1 MAEDFQVKIQAD
13 LDTAQVDEKIEK
25 LVNKKRT
32 IKLDVDINGQNA
44 KSITDNIQKGLSKT
58 KLDTSNISKKIADSF
73 NISDKSVIS
82 KIQTQLNEMM
92 TSLSK
97 TWNGK
102 NFDFK
107 NASGFYSGMEQM
119 AKTVTENAR
128 IIKSATGVYDDFY
141 NYFNRKKIF
150 VSDDLKNAL
159 GTEQYKELLNNNIG
173 KIVRDATKGV
183 SIDSIWGEMSNLF
196 PEHFSENITNQ
207 VDQILYATNLLKK
220 ARADMDEVFTSSNMT
235 AQQKGEINNS
245 AYVEV
250 LEMSK
255 NLQNNLQKNIVEA
268 TEAAKTTIKIDV
280 QLDKEKIAADIR
292 NAIESAS
299 SGAGE
304 AIKLNLD
311 INEEQLLSN
320 LQSAIRKLT
329 TGDESVKVEI
339 DVDKS
344 DLQSKLNEACKEM
357 QIPVQFKIDA
367 DEIASQIKAAVDK
380 ITDIELDLK
389 VNTNNVKQAVDDA
402 VKDKITPEVDPSGI
416 TQLQEILRNVNSTGQ
431 QTQNIFQSMGSAFD
445 DAFRSTYGVANL
457 LQDAI
462 YKIGDAGRE
471 VIGTV
476 RELNDSLV
484 SLQMA
489 TGDDYDTVKNLMQQ
503 YNALGQELG
512 AITTDV
518 ASGAD
523 AWLRQG
529 KSLEQT
535 NTLLKDS
542 IVLSKVSGLDAE
554 ESTQYLTAAMNG
566 YNVAVDNVMGI
577 VDKVSKVDLESAT
590 DAGGLME
597 AMSRVSTM
605 ANTAG
610 VSMDKLLG
618 YMASVGEITQQS
630 MPTLGTAFK
639 SIFARMSD
647 IKAQNYEL
655 VDDNGTVELLSDVE
669 SSLKKVGIDLRKTVT
684 EYNSYADVL
693 DNLAAKWNTLNQV
706 QQNELAKAF
715 AGTRQQEVFRTLMEH
730 YDRAQKY
737 AEVAENSAGTAEKKF
752 QDNYLSS
759 LEAKTNALKASF
771 ESLSSSLVSDDM
783 YSWALY
789 GAKAVTD
796 FVEKTNILKGAIA
809 GLGTAGSLYAVKQL
823 VLGFGS
829 AIKEFS
835 NLGKAM
841 SILKSGT
848 GVTSNMSQ
856 LLTLTQ
862 GLSKSQTAL
871 VLSSTELNT
880 AQRTAILM
888 NRGLSAS
895 EAEAELSTM
904 GLSAAEGTATA
915 TTMSLGSAMKG
926 MVATLAANP
935 IFLLTTAVTVGV
947 AAWQSYNQS
956 VEESIQHTKDST
968 AELQERNQSLDDNI
982 QKVQEL
988 RDSLDSGTLTEQ
1000 EAYNTKS
1007 QLLDIQ
1013 SQLSDSYGE
1022 QADGIDLVNGKLD
1035 EQIEKMQQLK
1045 VENAKSWL
1053 NDSDNEKNYEKAKKK
1068 MTKDDYESF
1077 FGNTPTLSLLGNAPE
1092 KADYKDSDVYKD
1104 ALKRYQNSKTQIE
1117 EIQKAAEKAG
1127 LKQYTSTSTGQFQ
1140 LGFEN
1145 ETVTGADEKLNS
1157 FLSTVKELKRQFEDE
1172 GKNTDYFDNIISSA
1186 EDAESSYK
1194 DILDKHQ
1201 EVYQEYL
1208 KNSMLAEG
1216 YGNNKPATV
1225 YQQYADA
1232 VDKYNEALQSGDTSK
1247 VEAAKTALDGV
1258 KDSVDNIVSRDSGKK
1273 YKELFDEIA
1282 EGIDTASEKTY
1293 EFKERLS
1300 GRGTDKLNNTVLSK
1314 LKELKNYTD
1323 IDLKSINL
1331 DTSDVVAGKDALRMA
1346 VNEAMDLGIVSD
1358 DSAES
1363 VAKVVDLLT
1372 DMGMT
1377 ATVSMNQVDDS
1388 FSEVNTTIQQAQAN
1402 LETLKT
1408 IMSESVS
1415 GSGISADNVKAF
1427 KEMFGDDAARA
1438 LEKTADGYHIN
1449 REELAKLQAQQ
1460 SEMNKADYLSGLA
1473 DQQEA
1478 LRQIEE
1484 QIADAMVKGQDVSG
1498 LQAQREGILDNIS
1511 SLEDLAYQYQTA
1523 TSAYQQWQ
1531 DAMSG
1536 GEEGDMYDSIQG
1548 NMESIKD
1555 LYDKGLVGEN
1565 KFREFVDLMSNKD
1578 LTNASVDEIVTAYE
1592 ESYPKMERYFTEGQE
1607 GCQAFLQD
1615 ISNLNSE
1622 WAHMNEDGSWEINF
1636 GVGND
1641 QEIADALGIDVE
1653 AVQSVLRKLHD
1664 FGFDI
1669 DLDQP
1674 VKSLEQ
1680 LKTEAQSAKEALD
1693 GMGETSLDSINLDT
1707 DSFSEITDDID
1718 KVKEYIQQIN
1728 DADLEPEVRTERLEQ
1743 ANNILD
1749 YLVQKQHEAGQNNI
1763 VIDAD
1768 ASSVDQKI
1776 SDLKSQLEQFRN
1788 NDGTIPVNADTQD
1801 AVNSLQSLYAT
1812 KQNLENT
1819 PAILQVDTSQVDGA
1833 LGNAIGKLQEYQNA
1847 VEILNAQNTMK
1858 TQGIDI
1864 DTTDAQQKVQQLA
1877 GQLQN
1882 LDADTTAKLGL
1893 DDTDFQSKLSNIA
1906 THPIDVGIGV
1916 NLDPNAL
1923 ADVSTKI
1930 SGITPE
1936 LLVKAG
1942 VNEEAIVNYTPK
1954 DKDATVKY
1962 KVDHSAIDSYDPK
1975 DKNAT
1980 VTYSVVVSG
1989 LENLPG
1995 NKTRNLTYNIK
2006 TNGTVPRVNGT
2017 AHAIGT
2023 AHAAGTASRNW
2034 GLAHNEPHALVNEL
2048 KPEAIVRDGKA
2059 FILNGGDPTFA
2070 NLKKDDVV
2078 FNGDQTEQLLEHGYV
2093 TGSHAQLAGGGY
2105 SLGSAFSKGSGR
2117 FNVGSSGTKADSSTW
2132 EENQKKDKTGSKSS
2146 SGSSSSGSSKRSSG
2160 RSSGGSSSGSSG
2172 SSSTKEATEETF
2184 DWIEVFLKEM
2194 SRATEIAVDNINRA
2208 IGLAQKQTK
2217 AYDAISKVQQELTAN
2232 QQSANKYLQLAANV
2246 GLDPSYISKIQNG
2259 TLDVEKVT
2267 NEDLKKKIDEYK
2279 DYYSKYESA
2288 ADNVAKLEDKI
2299 TELAE
2304 KRLEI
2309 ITDTYDA
2316 IVDINDSIKSVA
2328 DSKISLND
2336 ALGVAIDNPDNY
2348 ANLNNSIKAQEDTYN
2363 QLTKKLSDYQKEV
2376 DSQLS
2381 SGYLKKGSEAYQA
2394 AMKNIQD
2401 FTAKIYDAS
2410 TSLLELRDKL
2420 DQIKIDTIQNV
2431 IDGIKR
2437 NSDITE
2443 KYISYLQSQNR
2454 DVPENL
2460 YTDRIDNNNAQV
2472 QQNLKQMEIYRKK
2485 QAVLD
2490 VNSKSYQDYAEK
2502 IQTLKENTLEL
2513 ITDNESLQDSIY
2525 ELRFKPLD
2533 DAIQKYS
2540 DLEDEL
2546 KSFRDLLNDD
2556 AFLDKQG
2563 RITEEGL
2570 AQVALLQQSIGTAKQ
2585 KIADYTT
2592 GLQKLKESYDNGVI
2606 SLTEYNDK
2614 SKDYREGIQGS
2625 IADVKSYQDSLV
2637 DLYKN
2642 AMSTEVD
2649 YLDKIISKQK
2659 NLLDQRKSAY
2669 EYEKKV
2675 TSQSN
2680 DINKLKAE
2688 IIALQGSNN
2697 LSDQS
2702 RLRKLQADL
2711 KSAESDL
2718 QDTKRDHAYD
2728 MQSQGFDKLSSDLQE
2743 TLDNTEYE
2751 ISHNADKQLEIINS
2765 MLDKA
2770 VSSYQEAYGK
2780 INSIIK
2786 NTGWV
2791 GSTDFNNTQSDLGT
2805 ETGAKNQNSNASQSQ
2820 SSANKNPSS
2829 TASGTKTDPINSNS
2843 KANSDLADQLVKPED
2858 TTNRKVAELK
2868 VSPTSTTLE
2877 EGKSTSITATIRP
2890 NDAANKTLAWK
2901 SSNESI
2907 ATVSNGTVKAKKP
2920 GSCTITATTT
2930 DGSGLSAK
2938 VSIKVN
2944 AKPKPPKPQ
2953 PKPQPAKTGGD
2964 GIPRVGDV
2972 VTFTGSYYN
2981 DSWGM
2986 APKGSRFSGQ
2996 PGAVVI
3002 DSYTA
3007 REYGGNGRTTGDFKI
3022 HIKSAHDPNYSDL
3035 GWVRLSQISS
3045 YEKGTDRIYGD
3056 QLVWTNENKDTK
3068 HHGVSELIYRKK
3080 DGAFLTPVQDGDSIL
3095 PADFVSNLAALSA
3108 IDPREFGMNV
3118 STTPNLVQTNIP
3130 QNISNVGNVTYHY
3143 DALLNIENVEGNL
3156 DKSAIPDI
3164 QKLLKQSCKYTCD
3177 TLADQYQKLG
3187 HKIIM

>member
-1 MAEDFQVKIQAD
+1 MQLKNLGD
-13 LDTAQVDEKIEK
+13 LFGSFGELNLLRNKYGKNSTFDTLSSTLQQSFNESFKVG
-25 LVNKKRT
+25 T
-32 IKLDVDINGQNA
+32 NGISEFSTEQ
-44 KSITDNIQKGLSKT
+44 IKT
-58 KLDTSNISKKIADSF
+58 KASVMGLNDALTKQALSLANDAGLYQKAAAGNLTFSKAIELNINNASDLVDALMSSNSEVLKKYKDNDIADMIANSGEKG
-73 NISDKSVIS
+73 SAAY
-82 KIQTQLNEMM
+82 NE
-92 TSLSK
+92 
-97 TWNGK
+97 
-102 NFDFK
+102 F
-107 NASGFYSGMEQM
+107 
-119 AKTVTENAR
+119 
-128 IIKSATGVYDDFY
+128 
-141 NYFNRKKIF
+141 
-150 VSDDLKNAL
+150 
-159 GTEQYKELLNNNIG
+159 
-173 KIVRDATKGV
+173 
-183 SIDSIWGEMSNLF
+183 
-196 PEHFSENITNQ
+196 
-207 VDQILYATNLLKK
+207 
-220 ARADMDEVFTSSNMT
+220 
-235 AQQKGEINNS
+235 
-245 AYVEV
+245 
-250 LEMSK
+250 
-255 NLQNNLQKNIVEA
+255 
-268 TEAAKTTIKIDV
+268 
-280 QLDKEKIAADIR
+280 
-292 NAIESAS
+292 
-299 SGAGE
+299 
-304 AIKLNLD
+304 
-311 INEEQLLSN
+311 
-320 LQSAIRKLT
+320 
-329 TGDESVKVEI
+329 
-339 DVDKS
+339 
-344 DLQSKLNEACKEM
+344 
-357 QIPVQFKIDA
+357 
-367 DEIASQIKAAVDK
+367 
-380 ITDIELDLK
+380 
-389 VNTNNVKQAVDDA
+389 
-402 VKDKITPEVDPSGI
+402 VKDLID
-416 TQLQEILRNVNSTGQ
+416 NN
-431 QTQNIFQSMGSAFD
+431 
-445 DAFRSTYGVANL
+445 
-457 LQDAI
+457 QD
-462 YKIGDAGRE
+462 
-471 VIGTV
+471 
-476 RELNDSLV
+476 
-484 SLQMA
+484 
-489 TGDDYDTVKNLMQQ
+489 
-503 YNALGQELG
+503 LG
-512 AITTDV
+512 
-518 ASGAD
+518 
-523 AWLRQG
+523 
-529 KSLEQT
+529 
-535 NTLLKDS
+535 DS
-542 IVLSKVSGLDAE
+542 IVELAPKVETTKSAFSGL
-554 ESTQYLTAAMNG
+554 SNYFKGL
-566 YNVAVDNVMGI
+566 
-577 VDKVSKVDLESAT
+577 LAT
-590 DAGGLME
+590 F
-597 AMSRVSTM
+597 T
-605 ANTAG
+605 
-610 VSMDKLLG
+610 
-618 YMASVGEITQQS
+618 
-630 MPTLGTAFK
+630 
-639 SIFARMSD
+639 
-647 IKAQNYEL
+647 
-655 VDDNGTVELLSDVE
+655 
-669 SSLKKVGIDLRKTVT
+669 
-684 EYNSYADVL
+684 
-693 DNLAAKWNTLNQV
+693 
-706 QQNELAKAF
+706 
-715 AGTRQQEVFRTLMEH
+715 
-730 YDRAQKY
+730 
-737 AEVAENSAGTAEKKF
+737 
-752 QDNYLSS
+752 
-759 LEAKTNALKASF
+759 
-771 ESLSSSLVSDDM
+771 
-783 YSWALY
+783 
-789 GAKAVTD
+789 
-796 FVEKTNILKGAIA
+796 
-809 GLGTAGSLYAVKQL
+809 
-823 VLGFGS
+823 
-829 AIKEFS
+829 
-835 NLGKAM
+835 
-841 SILKSGT
+841 
-848 GVTSNMSQ
+848 
-856 LLTLTQ
+856 
-862 GLSKSQTAL
+862 
-871 VLSSTELNT
+871 
-880 AQRTAILM
+880 
-888 NRGLSAS
+888 
-895 EAEAELSTM
+895 
-904 GLSAAEGTATA
+904 
-915 TTMSLGSAMKG
+915 
-926 MVATLAANP
+926 NP

-947 AAWQSYNQS
+947 AAWQGYNQS
-956 VEESIQHTKDST
+956 VQESIQHTKDSI
-968 AELQERNQSLDDNI
+968 AEIEERNKSIDDNI
-982 QKVQEL
+982 SKAQEL

-1077 FGNTPTLSLLGNAPE
+1077 FGNTPTLAMLGSEPQKSEYTN
-1092 KADYKDSDVYKD
+1092 SDVYKD

-1117 EIQKAAEKAG
+1117 EIQKAAKKAG

-1157 FLSTVKELKRQFEDE
+1157 FLATVKELKRQFEDE

-1247 VEAAKTALDGV
+1247 VEEAKTALDGV
-1258 KDSVDNIVSRDSGKK
+1258 KASVDNIVSRDSGKK

-1282 EGIDTASEKTY
+1282 DGIDTASEKTY

-1300 GRGTDKLNNTVLSK
+1300 GRGADKLNNTVLSK

-1377 ATVSMNQVDDS
+1377 ATVSMDQVDDS

-1415 GSGISADNVKAF
+1415 GAGISADNVKAF
-1427 KEMFGDDAARA
+1427 REMFGDDAERA

-1460 SEMNKADYLSGLA
+1460 SQMNRADYLSGLA

-1536 GEEGDMYDSIQG
+1536 GEEGNMYDSIQG

-1578 LTNASVDEIVTAYE
+1578 LTNASVDEIVAAYE

-1622 WAHMNEDGSWEINF
+1622 WAHMNEDGSWDINF

-1718 KVKEYIQQIN
+1718 KVKEYIQQVN

-1749 YLVQKQHEAGQNNI
+1749 YLVQKQYEAGQNNI

-1788 NDGTIPVNADTQD
+1788 EDGTIPVNADTQD

-1819 PAILQVDTSQVDGA
+1819 PAILQVDTSQIDGE

-1923 ADVSTKI
+1923 ADVSAKI

-1995 NKTRNLTYNIK
+1995 NKTRSLTYNIK

-2105 SLGSAFSKGSGR
+2105 SLGSAFSGGSGR

-2132 EENQKKDKTGSKSS
+2132 EDKKKQNNTSHNS
-2146 SGSSSSGSSKRSSG
+2146 
-2160 RSSGGSSSGSSG
+2160 SSGGSSRRNSGTSSGGSTRSSSGGNSGG
-2172 SSSTKEATEETF
+2172 SSSSSDAKSTTEEVVDFIKIMLSRLSRMTELATNA
-2184 DWIEVFLKEM
+2184 IE
-2194 SRATEIAVDNINRA
+2194 RAVGLANKQAAAADA
-2208 IGLAQKQTK
+2208 IGKATNEMVHNQRAADAYLAK
-2217 AYDAISKVQQELTAN
+2217 ANSISLSDAYKN
-2232 QQSANKYLQLAANV
+2232 Q
-2246 GLDPSYISKIQNG
+2246 IMNG
-2259 TLDVEKVT
+2259 SINIDTIID
-2267 NEDLKKKIDEYK
+2267 EDLKKKISDFQSY
-2279 DYYSKYESA
+2279 YESYLSA
-2288 ADNVAKLEDKI
+2288 RDNALKLEDKI

-2309 ITDTYDA
+2309 IEKEYDA
-2316 IVDINDSIKSVA
+2316 IVDINDAIKTVA
-2328 DSKISLND
+2328 DSKMSLND

-2363 QLTKKLSDYQKEV
+2363 QLTKKLSDYQKEME
-2376 DSQLS
+2376 SQLS
-2381 SGYLKKGSEAYQA
+2381 SGLMQKGSDSYNSAL
-2394 AMKNIQD
+2394 KNIQD
-2401 FTAKIYDAS
+2401 FTAKIYEAA
-2410 TSLLELRDKL
+2410 TSAIELKNKL
-2420 DQIKIDTIQNV
+2420 DQIKIDVIQYK
-2431 IDGIKR
+2431 IDEFQR
-2437 NSDITE
+2437 NSDRIDAYT
-2443 KYISYLQSQNR
+2443 SLRDAQNET
-2454 DVPENL
+2454 VSESMYQN
-2460 YTDRIDNNNAQV
+2460 RIDNNNGIIEQ
-2472 QQNLKQMEIYRKK
+2472 KQKQREIYLKN
-2485 QAVLD
+2485 QSYFD
-2490 VNSKSYQDYAEK
+2490 VNSKEYQSYADK
-2502 IQTLKENTLEL
+2502 IKELDTDTINLMK
-2513 ITDNESLQDSIY
+2513 DNEDLKDSIF
-2525 ELRFKPLD
+2525 ELRFKNLD

-2563 RITEEGL
+2563 RITEDGL
-2570 AQVALLQQSIGTAKQ
+2570 AQIALLQQSIGTAKQ

-2614 SKDYREGIQGS
+2614 SKDYREGIQSS

-2649 YLDKIISKQK
+2649 YLTSIVTKRQEALKAKADYYSYDKSISKK
-2659 NLLDQRKSAY
+2659 
-2669 EYEKKV
+2669 
-2675 TSQSN
+2675 SN
-2680 DINKLKAE
+2680 DINAIKAQ
-2688 IIALQGSNN
+2688 IMALEG
-2697 LSDQS
+2697 
-2702 RLRKLQADL
+2702 
-2711 KSAESDL
+2711 
-2718 QDTKRDHAYD
+2718 
-2728 MQSQGFDKLSSDLQE
+2728 
-2743 TLDNTEYE
+2743 
-2751 ISHNADKQLEIINS
+2751 
-2765 MLDKA
+2765 
-2770 VSSYQEAYGK
+2770 
-2780 INSIIK
+2780 
-2786 NTGWV
+2786 
-2791 GSTDFNNTQSDLGT
+2791 
-2805 ETGAKNQNSNASQSQ
+2805 
-2820 SSANKNPSS
+2820 
-2829 TASGTKTDPINSNS
+2829 
-2843 KANSDLADQLVKPED
+2843 VK
-2858 TTNRKVAELK
+2858 
-2868 VSPTSTTLE
+2868 
-2877 EGKSTSITATIRP
+2877 
-2890 NDAANKTLAWK
+2890 
-2901 SSNESI
+2901 
-2907 ATVSNGTVKAKKP
+2907 
-2920 GSCTITATTT
+2920 
-2930 DGSGLSAK
+2930 
-2938 VSIKVN
+2938 
-2944 AKPKPPKPQ
+2944 
-2953 PKPQPAKTGGD
+2953 
-2964 GIPRVGDV
+2964 
-2972 VTFTGSYYN
+2972 Y
-2981 DSWGM
+2981 
-2986 APKGSRFSGQ
+2986 
-2996 PGAVVI
+2996 
-3002 DSYTA
+3002 
-3007 REYGGNGRTTGDFKI
+3007 
-3022 HIKSAHDPNYSDL
+3022 
-3035 GWVRLSQISS
+3035 
-3045 YEKGTDRIYGD
+3045 
-3056 QLVWTNENKDTK
+3056 
-3068 HHGVSELIYRKK
+3068 
-3080 DGAFLTPVQDGDSIL
+3080 
-3095 PADFVSNLAALSA
+3095 
-3108 IDPREFGMNV
+3108 
-3118 STTPNLVQTNIP
+3118 
-3130 QNISNVGNVTYHY
+3130 
-3143 DALLNIENVEGNL
+3143 LLL
-3156 DKSAIPDI
+3156 
-3164 QKLLKQSCKYTCD
+3164 
-3177 TLADQYQKLG
+3177 
-3187 HKIIM
+3187 

>member
-1 MAEDFQVKIQAD
+1 MQ
-13 LDTAQVDEKIEK
+13 
-25 LVNKKRT
+25 
-32 IKLDVDINGQNA
+32 
-44 KSITDNIQKGLSKT
+44 
-58 KLDTSNISKKIADSF
+58 
-73 NISDKSVIS
+73 
-82 KIQTQLNEMM
+82 
-92 TSLSK
+92 
-97 TWNGK
+97 
-102 NFDFK
+102 
-107 NASGFYSGMEQM
+107 
-119 AKTVTENAR
+119 
-128 IIKSATGVYDDFY
+128 
-141 NYFNRKKIF
+141 
-150 VSDDLKNAL
+150 LKNL
-159 GTEQYKELLNNNIG
+159 GDLFGSFGEL
-173 KIVRDATKGV
+173 
-183 SIDSIWGEMSNLF
+183 
-196 PEHFSENITNQ
+196 
-207 VDQILYATNLLKK
+207 NLLKNKYGKNSTFDTLSSTLQQSFNESFKVGKNGISEFSTEQIKTK
-220 ARADMDEVFTSSNMT
+220 ASVMGLNDALTKQALSLAND
-235 AQQKGEINNS
+235 AGLYQKAAAGNLTFSKAIELNINNAS
-245 AYVEV
+245 DLVDAWMNSNSEV
-250 LEMSK
+250 LKKYQDSD
-255 NLQNNLQKNIVEA
+255 IVTKIVNSGEKGS
-268 TEAAKTTIKIDV
+268 AAY
-280 QLDKEKIAADIR
+280 
-292 NAIESAS
+292 
-299 SGAGE
+299 
-304 AIKLNLD
+304 
-311 INEEQLLSN
+311 NE
-320 LQSAIRKLT
+320 
-329 TGDESVKVEI
+329 
-339 DVDKS
+339 
-344 DLQSKLNEACKEM
+344 
-357 QIPVQFKIDA
+357 F
-367 DEIASQIKAAVDK
+367 
-380 ITDIELDLK
+380 
-389 VNTNNVKQAVDDA
+389 
-402 VKDKITPEVDPSGI
+402 VKDLIDK
-416 TQLQEILRNVNSTGQ
+416 N
-431 QTQNIFQSMGSAFD
+431 
-445 DAFRSTYGVANL
+445 
-457 LQDAI
+457 QD
-462 YKIGDAGRE
+462 
-471 VIGTV
+471 
-476 RELNDSLV
+476 
-484 SLQMA
+484 
-489 TGDDYDTVKNLMQQ
+489 
-503 YNALGQELG
+503 LG
-512 AITTDV
+512 
-518 ASGAD
+518 
-523 AWLRQG
+523 
-529 KSLEQT
+529 
-535 NTLLKDS
+535 DS
-542 IVLSKVSGLDAE
+542 IVELAPKVETTKSAFSGL
-554 ESTQYLTAAMNG
+554 SNYFKGL
-566 YNVAVDNVMGI
+566 
-577 VDKVSKVDLESAT
+577 LAT
-590 DAGGLME
+590 F
-597 AMSRVSTM
+597 T
-605 ANTAG
+605 
-610 VSMDKLLG
+610 
-618 YMASVGEITQQS
+618 
-630 MPTLGTAFK
+630 
-639 SIFARMSD
+639 
-647 IKAQNYEL
+647 
-655 VDDNGTVELLSDVE
+655 
-669 SSLKKVGIDLRKTVT
+669 
-684 EYNSYADVL
+684 
-693 DNLAAKWNTLNQV
+693 
-706 QQNELAKAF
+706 
-715 AGTRQQEVFRTLMEH
+715 
-730 YDRAQKY
+730 
-737 AEVAENSAGTAEKKF
+737 
-752 QDNYLSS
+752 
-759 LEAKTNALKASF
+759 
-771 ESLSSSLVSDDM
+771 
-783 YSWALY
+783 
-789 GAKAVTD
+789 
-796 FVEKTNILKGAIA
+796 
-809 GLGTAGSLYAVKQL
+809 
-823 VLGFGS
+823 
-829 AIKEFS
+829 
-835 NLGKAM
+835 
-841 SILKSGT
+841 
-848 GVTSNMSQ
+848 
-856 LLTLTQ
+856 
-862 GLSKSQTAL
+862 
-871 VLSSTELNT
+871 
-880 AQRTAILM
+880 
-888 NRGLSAS
+888 
-895 EAEAELSTM
+895 
-904 GLSAAEGTATA
+904 
-915 TTMSLGSAMKG
+915 
-926 MVATLAANP
+926 NP

-947 AAWQSYNQS
+947 AAWQGYNQS
-956 VEESIQHTKDST
+956 VQESIQHTKDSI
-968 AELQERNQSLDDNI
+968 AEIEERNKSIDDNI
-982 QKVQEL
+982 SKAQEL
-988 RDSLDSGTLTEQ
+988 RNSLDSGTLTEQ
-1000 EAYNTKS
+1000 EAYNAKS

-1117 EIQKAAEKAG
+1117 EIQKAAKKAG

-1157 FLSTVKELKRQFEDE
+1157 FLATVKELKRQFEDE

-1201 EVYQEYL
+1201 EIYQEYL

-1247 VEAAKTALDGV
+1247 VKEAKTALDGV
-1258 KDSVDNIVSRDSGKK
+1258 KDSVDNIVSTDSGKK

-1282 EGIDTASEKTY
+1282 DGIDTASEKTY

-1300 GRGTDKLNNTVLSK
+1300 GRGADKLNNTVLSK

-1377 ATVSMNQVDDS
+1377 ATVSMDQVDDS
-1388 FSEVNTTIQQAQAN
+1388 FSDVNTTIQQAQAN

-1415 GSGISADNVKAF
+1415 GAGISADNVKAF
-1427 KEMFGDDAARA
+1427 REMFGDDAERA

-1460 SEMNKADYLSGLA
+1460 SQMNRADYLSGLA

-1536 GEEGDMYDSIQG
+1536 GEEGNMYDSIQG

-1578 LTNASVDEIVTAYE
+1578 LTNASVDEIVAAYE

-1622 WAHMNEDGSWEINF
+1622 WAHMNEDGSWDINF

-1749 YLVQKQHEAGQNNI
+1749 YLVQKQQEAGQNNI

-1788 NDGTIPVNADTQD
+1788 EDGTIPVNADTQD

-1819 PAILQVDTSQVDGA
+1819 PAILQVDTSQVDGE

-1923 ADVSTKI
+1923 ADVSAKI

-1962 KVDHSAIDSYDPK
+1962 KVDHSAIDSYDPE

-1980 VTYSVVVSG
+1980 VTYGVVVSG

-1995 NKTRNLTYNIK
+1995 NKTRSLTYNIK

-2105 SLGSAFSKGSGR
+2105 SLGSAFSGGSGR

-2132 EENQKKDKTGSKSS
+2132 EDKKKQNNTSHNSS
-2146 SGSSSSGSSKRSSG
+2146 SGSSSSRNSGSSSGGSTRS
-2160 RSSGGSSSGSSG
+2160 SSGGSSGGSSG

-2194 SRATEIAVDNINRA
+2194 SRATEIAVDNIDRA

-2309 ITDTYDA
+2309 IEKEYDA
-2316 IVDINDSIKSVA
+2316 IVDINDKIKDVA

-2348 ANLNNSIKAQEDTYN
+2348 ASINKSIKAQEDTYN

-2381 SGYLKKGSEAYQA
+2381 SGYLKKGSEAYQS

-2649 YLDKIISKQK
+2649 YLTSIVTKRQEALKAKADYYSYDKSISKK
-2659 NLLDQRKSAY
+2659 
-2669 EYEKKV
+2669 
-2675 TSQSN
+2675 SN
-2680 DINKLKAE
+2680 DINAIKAQIMALESVNICRICLNAGISLELYMLQRMHE
-2688 IIALQGSNN
+2688 I
-2697 LSDQS
+2697 
-2702 RLRKLQADL
+2702 
-2711 KSAESDL
+2711 
-2718 QDTKRDHAYD
+2718 
-2728 MQSQGFDKLSSDLQE
+2728 
-2743 TLDNTEYE
+2743 
-2751 ISHNADKQLEIINS
+2751 KQN
-2765 MLDKA
+2765 
-2770 VSSYQEAYGK
+2770 
-2780 INSIIK
+2780 
-2786 NTGWV
+2786 
-2791 GSTDFNNTQSDLGT
+2791 
-2805 ETGAKNQNSNASQSQ
+2805 
-2820 SSANKNPSS
+2820 
-2829 TASGTKTDPINSNS
+2829 
-2843 KANSDLADQLVKPED
+2843 
-2858 TTNRKVAELK
+2858 
-2868 VSPTSTTLE
+2868 
-2877 EGKSTSITATIRP
+2877 
-2890 NDAANKTLAWK
+2890 
-2901 SSNESI
+2901 
-2907 ATVSNGTVKAKKP
+2907 
-2920 GSCTITATTT
+2920 
-2930 DGSGLSAK
+2930 
-2938 VSIKVN
+2938 VN
-2944 AKPKPPKPQ
+2944 A
-2953 PKPQPAKTGGD
+2953 
-2964 GIPRVGDV
+2964 
-2972 VTFTGSYYN
+2972 
-2981 DSWGM
+2981 
-2986 APKGSRFSGQ
+2986 
-2996 PGAVVI
+2996 
-3002 DSYTA
+3002 
-3007 REYGGNGRTTGDFKI
+3007 
-3022 HIKSAHDPNYSDL
+3022 
-3035 GWVRLSQISS
+3035 
-3045 YEKGTDRIYGD
+3045 
-3056 QLVWTNENKDTK
+3056 
-3068 HHGVSELIYRKK
+3068 
-3080 DGAFLTPVQDGDSIL
+3080 
-3095 PADFVSNLAALSA
+3095 
-3108 IDPREFGMNV
+3108 
-3118 STTPNLVQTNIP
+3118 
-3130 QNISNVGNVTYHY
+3130 
-3143 DALLNIENVEGNL
+3143 
-3156 DKSAIPDI
+3156 
-3164 QKLLKQSCKYTCD
+3164 
-3177 TLADQYQKLG
+3177 
-3187 HKIIM
+3187 

>member
-1 MAEDFQVKIQAD
+1 MQ
-13 LDTAQVDEKIEK
+13 
-25 LVNKKRT
+25 
-32 IKLDVDINGQNA
+32 
-44 KSITDNIQKGLSKT
+44 
-58 KLDTSNISKKIADSF
+58 
-73 NISDKSVIS
+73 
-82 KIQTQLNEMM
+82 
-92 TSLSK
+92 
-97 TWNGK
+97 
-102 NFDFK
+102 
-107 NASGFYSGMEQM
+107 
-119 AKTVTENAR
+119 
-128 IIKSATGVYDDFY
+128 
-141 NYFNRKKIF
+141 
-150 VSDDLKNAL
+150 LKNL
-159 GTEQYKELLNNNIG
+159 GDLFGSFGEL
-173 KIVRDATKGV
+173 
-183 SIDSIWGEMSNLF
+183 
-196 PEHFSENITNQ
+196 
-207 VDQILYATNLLKK
+207 NLLKNKYGKNSTFDTLSSTLQQSFNESFKVGKNGISEFSTEQIKTK
-220 ARADMDEVFTSSNMT
+220 ASVMGLNDALTKQALSLAND
-235 AQQKGEINNS
+235 AGLYQKAAAGNLTFSKAIELNINNAS
-245 AYVEV
+245 DLVDAWMNSNSEV
-250 LEMSK
+250 LKKYQDSD
-255 NLQNNLQKNIVEA
+255 IVTKIVNSGEKGS
-268 TEAAKTTIKIDV
+268 AAY
-280 QLDKEKIAADIR
+280 
-292 NAIESAS
+292 
-299 SGAGE
+299 
-304 AIKLNLD
+304 
-311 INEEQLLSN
+311 NE
-320 LQSAIRKLT
+320 
-329 TGDESVKVEI
+329 
-339 DVDKS
+339 
-344 DLQSKLNEACKEM
+344 
-357 QIPVQFKIDA
+357 F
-367 DEIASQIKAAVDK
+367 
-380 ITDIELDLK
+380 
-389 VNTNNVKQAVDDA
+389 
-402 VKDKITPEVDPSGI
+402 VKDLIDK
-416 TQLQEILRNVNSTGQ
+416 N
-431 QTQNIFQSMGSAFD
+431 
-445 DAFRSTYGVANL
+445 
-457 LQDAI
+457 QD
-462 YKIGDAGRE
+462 
-471 VIGTV
+471 
-476 RELNDSLV
+476 
-484 SLQMA
+484 
-489 TGDDYDTVKNLMQQ
+489 
-503 YNALGQELG
+503 LG
-512 AITTDV
+512 
-518 ASGAD
+518 
-523 AWLRQG
+523 
-529 KSLEQT
+529 
-535 NTLLKDS
+535 DS
-542 IVLSKVSGLDAE
+542 IVELAPKVETTKSAFSGL
-554 ESTQYLTAAMNG
+554 SNYFKGL
-566 YNVAVDNVMGI
+566 
-577 VDKVSKVDLESAT
+577 LAT
-590 DAGGLME
+590 F
-597 AMSRVSTM
+597 T
-605 ANTAG
+605 
-610 VSMDKLLG
+610 
-618 YMASVGEITQQS
+618 
-630 MPTLGTAFK
+630 
-639 SIFARMSD
+639 
-647 IKAQNYEL
+647 
-655 VDDNGTVELLSDVE
+655 
-669 SSLKKVGIDLRKTVT
+669 
-684 EYNSYADVL
+684 
-693 DNLAAKWNTLNQV
+693 
-706 QQNELAKAF
+706 
-715 AGTRQQEVFRTLMEH
+715 
-730 YDRAQKY
+730 
-737 AEVAENSAGTAEKKF
+737 
-752 QDNYLSS
+752 
-759 LEAKTNALKASF
+759 
-771 ESLSSSLVSDDM
+771 
-783 YSWALY
+783 
-789 GAKAVTD
+789 
-796 FVEKTNILKGAIA
+796 
-809 GLGTAGSLYAVKQL
+809 
-823 VLGFGS
+823 
-829 AIKEFS
+829 
-835 NLGKAM
+835 
-841 SILKSGT
+841 
-848 GVTSNMSQ
+848 
-856 LLTLTQ
+856 
-862 GLSKSQTAL
+862 
-871 VLSSTELNT
+871 
-880 AQRTAILM
+880 
-888 NRGLSAS
+888 
-895 EAEAELSTM
+895 
-904 GLSAAEGTATA
+904 
-915 TTMSLGSAMKG
+915 
-926 MVATLAANP
+926 NP

-947 AAWQSYNQS
+947 AAWQGYNQS
-956 VEESIQHTKDST
+956 VQESIQHTKDSI
-968 AELQERNQSLDDNI
+968 AEIEERNKSIDDNI
-982 QKVQEL
+982 SKAQEL
-988 RDSLDSGTLTEQ
+988 RNSLDSGTLTEQ
-1000 EAYNTKS
+1000 EAYNAKS

-1077 FGNTPTLSLLGNAPE
+1077 FGNTPTLSMLGSEPQKSEYTNS
-1092 KADYKDSDVYKD
+1092 DTYKEM
-1104 ALKRYQNSKTQIE
+1104 LKRYRNSKSQIE
-1117 EIQKAAEKAG
+1117 EIQKAAEQAG
-1127 LKQYTSTSTGQFQ
+1127 LKQYNGVATGQFQ

-1145 ETVTGADEKLNS
+1145 ETVTGADEKLNN
-1157 FLSTVKELKRQFEDE
+1157 FLATVKELKRQFEDE

-1201 EVYQEYL
+1201 EIYQEYL

-1247 VEAAKTALDGV
+1247 VKEAKTALDGV
-1258 KDSVDNIVSRDSGKK
+1258 KDSVDNIVSTDSGKK

-1282 EGIDTASEKTY
+1282 DGIDTASEKTY

-1300 GRGTDKLNNTVLSK
+1300 GRGADKLNNTVLSK

-1377 ATVSMNQVDDS
+1377 ATVSMDQVDDS

-1415 GSGISADNVKAF
+1415 GAGISADNVKAF
-1427 KEMFGDDAARA
+1427 REMFGDDAERA

-1460 SEMNKADYLSGLA
+1460 SQMNRADYLSGLA

-1536 GEEGDMYDSIQG
+1536 GEEGNMYDSIQG

-1578 LTNASVDEIVTAYE
+1578 LTNASVDEIVAAYE

-1622 WAHMNEDGSWEINF
+1622 WAHMNEDGSWDINF

-1718 KVKEYIQQIN
+1718 KVKEYIQQVN

-1749 YLVQKQHEAGQNNI
+1749 YLVQKQYEAGQNNI

-1788 NDGTIPVNADTQD
+1788 EDGTIPVNADTQD

-1819 PAILQVDTSQVDGA
+1819 PAILQVDTSQIDGE

-1923 ADVSTKI
+1923 ADVSAKI

-1995 NKTRNLTYNIK
+1995 NKTRSLTYNIK

-2105 SLGSAFSKGSGR
+2105 SLGSAFSGGSGR

-2132 EENQKKDKTGSKSS
+2132 EDKKKQNNTSHNS
-2146 SGSSSSGSSKRSSG
+2146 
-2160 RSSGGSSSGSSG
+2160 SSGGSSRRNSGTSSGGSTRSSSGGNSGG
-2172 SSSTKEATEETF
+2172 SSSSSDAKSTTEEVVDFIKIMLSRLSRMTELATNA
-2184 DWIEVFLKEM
+2184 IE
-2194 SRATEIAVDNINRA
+2194 RAVGLANKQAAAADA
-2208 IGLAQKQTK
+2208 IGKATNEMVHNQRAADAYLAK
-2217 AYDAISKVQQELTAN
+2217 ANSISLSDAYKN
-2232 QQSANKYLQLAANV
+2232 Q
-2246 GLDPSYISKIQNG
+2246 IMNG
-2259 TLDVEKVT
+2259 SINIDTIID
-2267 NEDLKKKIDEYK
+2267 EDLKKKISDFQSY
-2279 DYYSKYESA
+2279 YESYLSA
-2288 ADNVAKLEDKI
+2288 RDNALKLEDKI

-2309 ITDTYDA
+2309 IEKEYDA
-2316 IVDINDSIKSVA
+2316 IVDINDAIKTVA
-2328 DSKISLND
+2328 DSKMSLND

-2363 QLTKKLSDYQKEV
+2363 QLTKKLSDYQKEME
-2376 DSQLS
+2376 SQLS
-2381 SGYLKKGSEAYQA
+2381 SGLMQKGSDSYNSAL
-2394 AMKNIQD
+2394 KNIQD
-2401 FTAKIYDAS
+2401 FTAKIYEAA
-2410 TSLLELRDKL
+2410 TSAIELKNKL
-2420 DQIKIDTIQNV
+2420 DQIKIDVIQYK
-2431 IDGIKR
+2431 IDEFQR
-2437 NSDITE
+2437 NSDRIDAYT
-2443 KYISYLQSQNR
+2443 SLRDAQNET
-2454 DVPENL
+2454 VSESMYQN
-2460 YTDRIDNNNAQV
+2460 RIDNNNGIIEQ
-2472 QQNLKQMEIYRKK
+2472 KQKQREIYLKN
-2485 QAVLD
+2485 QSYFD
-2490 VNSKSYQDYAEK
+2490 VNSKEYQSYADK
-2502 IQTLKENTLEL
+2502 IKELDTDTINLMK
-2513 ITDNESLQDSIY
+2513 DNEDLKDSIF
-2525 ELRFKPLD
+2525 ELRFKNLD

-2563 RITEEGL
+2563 RITEDGL
-2570 AQVALLQQSIGTAKQ
+2570 AQIALLQQSIGTAKQ

-2614 SKDYREGIQGS
+2614 SKDYREGIQSS

-2649 YLDKIISKQK
+2649 YLTSIVTKRQEALKAKADYYSYDKSISKK
-2659 NLLDQRKSAY
+2659 
-2669 EYEKKV
+2669 
-2675 TSQSN
+2675 SN
-2680 DINKLKAE
+2680 DINAIKAQ
-2688 IIALQGSNN
+2688 IMALEG
-2697 LSDQS
+2697 
-2702 RLRKLQADL
+2702 
-2711 KSAESDL
+2711 
-2718 QDTKRDHAYD
+2718 
-2728 MQSQGFDKLSSDLQE
+2728 
-2743 TLDNTEYE
+2743 
-2751 ISHNADKQLEIINS
+2751 
-2765 MLDKA
+2765 
-2770 VSSYQEAYGK
+2770 
-2780 INSIIK
+2780 
-2786 NTGWV
+2786 
-2791 GSTDFNNTQSDLGT
+2791 
-2805 ETGAKNQNSNASQSQ
+2805 
-2820 SSANKNPSS
+2820 
-2829 TASGTKTDPINSNS
+2829 
-2843 KANSDLADQLVKPED
+2843 VK
-2858 TTNRKVAELK
+2858 
-2868 VSPTSTTLE
+2868 
-2877 EGKSTSITATIRP
+2877 
-2890 NDAANKTLAWK
+2890 
-2901 SSNESI
+2901 
-2907 ATVSNGTVKAKKP
+2907 
-2920 GSCTITATTT
+2920 
-2930 DGSGLSAK
+2930 
-2938 VSIKVN
+2938 
-2944 AKPKPPKPQ
+2944 
-2953 PKPQPAKTGGD
+2953 
-2964 GIPRVGDV
+2964 
-2972 VTFTGSYYN
+2972 Y
-2981 DSWGM
+2981 
-2986 APKGSRFSGQ
+2986 
-2996 PGAVVI
+2996 
-3002 DSYTA
+3002 
-3007 REYGGNGRTTGDFKI
+3007 
-3022 HIKSAHDPNYSDL
+3022 
-3035 GWVRLSQISS
+3035 
-3045 YEKGTDRIYGD
+3045 
-3056 QLVWTNENKDTK
+3056 
-3068 HHGVSELIYRKK
+3068 
-3080 DGAFLTPVQDGDSIL
+3080 
-3095 PADFVSNLAALSA
+3095 
-3108 IDPREFGMNV
+3108 
-3118 STTPNLVQTNIP
+3118 
-3130 QNISNVGNVTYHY
+3130 
-3143 DALLNIENVEGNL
+3143 LLL
-3156 DKSAIPDI
+3156 
-3164 QKLLKQSCKYTCD
+3164 
-3177 TLADQYQKLG
+3177 
-3187 HKIIM
+3187 

>member
-1 MAEDFQVKIQAD
+1 MQ
-13 LDTAQVDEKIEK
+13 
-25 LVNKKRT
+25 
-32 IKLDVDINGQNA
+32 
-44 KSITDNIQKGLSKT
+44 
-58 KLDTSNISKKIADSF
+58 
-73 NISDKSVIS
+73 
-82 KIQTQLNEMM
+82 
-92 TSLSK
+92 
-97 TWNGK
+97 
-102 NFDFK
+102 
-107 NASGFYSGMEQM
+107 
-119 AKTVTENAR
+119 
-128 IIKSATGVYDDFY
+128 
-141 NYFNRKKIF
+141 
-150 VSDDLKNAL
+150 LKNL
-159 GTEQYKELLNNNIG
+159 GDLFGSFGEL
-173 KIVRDATKGV
+173 
-183 SIDSIWGEMSNLF
+183 
-196 PEHFSENITNQ
+196 
-207 VDQILYATNLLKK
+207 NLLKNKYGKNSTFDTLSSILQQSFNESFKVGKNGISEFSTEQIKTK
-220 ARADMDEVFTSSNMT
+220 ASVMGLNDALTKQALSLAND
-235 AQQKGEINNS
+235 AGLYQKAAAGNLTFSKAIELNINNAS
-245 AYVEV
+245 DLVDAWMNSNSEV
-250 LEMSK
+250 LKKYQDSD
-255 NLQNNLQKNIVEA
+255 IVTKIVNSGEKGS
-268 TEAAKTTIKIDV
+268 AAY
-280 QLDKEKIAADIR
+280 
-292 NAIESAS
+292 
-299 SGAGE
+299 
-304 AIKLNLD
+304 
-311 INEEQLLSN
+311 NE
-320 LQSAIRKLT
+320 
-329 TGDESVKVEI
+329 
-339 DVDKS
+339 
-344 DLQSKLNEACKEM
+344 
-357 QIPVQFKIDA
+357 F
-367 DEIASQIKAAVDK
+367 
-380 ITDIELDLK
+380 
-389 VNTNNVKQAVDDA
+389 
-402 VKDKITPEVDPSGI
+402 VKDLIDK
-416 TQLQEILRNVNSTGQ
+416 N
-431 QTQNIFQSMGSAFD
+431 
-445 DAFRSTYGVANL
+445 
-457 LQDAI
+457 QD
-462 YKIGDAGRE
+462 
-471 VIGTV
+471 
-476 RELNDSLV
+476 
-484 SLQMA
+484 
-489 TGDDYDTVKNLMQQ
+489 
-503 YNALGQELG
+503 LG
-512 AITTDV
+512 
-518 ASGAD
+518 
-523 AWLRQG
+523 
-529 KSLEQT
+529 
-535 NTLLKDS
+535 DS
-542 IVLSKVSGLDAE
+542 IVELAPKVETTKSAFSGL
-554 ESTQYLTAAMNG
+554 SNYFKGL
-566 YNVAVDNVMGI
+566 
-577 VDKVSKVDLESAT
+577 LAT
-590 DAGGLME
+590 F
-597 AMSRVSTM
+597 T
-605 ANTAG
+605 
-610 VSMDKLLG
+610 
-618 YMASVGEITQQS
+618 
-630 MPTLGTAFK
+630 
-639 SIFARMSD
+639 
-647 IKAQNYEL
+647 
-655 VDDNGTVELLSDVE
+655 
-669 SSLKKVGIDLRKTVT
+669 
-684 EYNSYADVL
+684 
-693 DNLAAKWNTLNQV
+693 
-706 QQNELAKAF
+706 
-715 AGTRQQEVFRTLMEH
+715 
-730 YDRAQKY
+730 
-737 AEVAENSAGTAEKKF
+737 
-752 QDNYLSS
+752 
-759 LEAKTNALKASF
+759 
-771 ESLSSSLVSDDM
+771 
-783 YSWALY
+783 
-789 GAKAVTD
+789 
-796 FVEKTNILKGAIA
+796 
-809 GLGTAGSLYAVKQL
+809 
-823 VLGFGS
+823 
-829 AIKEFS
+829 
-835 NLGKAM
+835 
-841 SILKSGT
+841 
-848 GVTSNMSQ
+848 
-856 LLTLTQ
+856 
-862 GLSKSQTAL
+862 
-871 VLSSTELNT
+871 
-880 AQRTAILM
+880 
-888 NRGLSAS
+888 
-895 EAEAELSTM
+895 
-904 GLSAAEGTATA
+904 
-915 TTMSLGSAMKG
+915 
-926 MVATLAANP
+926 NP

-947 AAWQSYNQS
+947 AAWQGYNQS
-956 VEESIQHTKDST
+956 VQESIQHTKDSI
-968 AELQERNQSLDDNI
+968 AEIEERNKSIDDNI
-982 QKVQEL
+982 SKAQEL
-988 RDSLDSGTLTEQ
+988 RNSLDSGTLTEQ
-1000 EAYNTKS
+1000 EAYNAKS

-1077 FGNTPTLSLLGNAPE
+1077 FGNTPTLAMLGSEPQKSEYTN
-1092 KADYKDSDVYKD
+1092 SDVYKD
-1104 ALKRYQNSKTQIE
+1104 ALKRYRNSKSQIE
-1117 EIQKAAEKAG
+1117 EIQKAAEQAG
-1127 LKQYTSTSTGQFQ
+1127 LKQYNGVATGQFQ

-1145 ETVTGADEKLNS
+1145 ETVTGADEKLNN
-1157 FLSTVKELKRQFEDE
+1157 FLATVKELKRQFEDE

-1201 EVYQEYL
+1201 EIYQEYL

-1247 VEAAKTALDGV
+1247 VKEAKTALDGV
-1258 KDSVDNIVSRDSGKK
+1258 KDSVDNIVSTDSGKK

-1282 EGIDTASEKTY
+1282 DGIDTASEKTY

-1300 GRGTDKLNNTVLSK
+1300 GRGADKLNNTVLSK

-1377 ATVSMNQVDDS
+1377 ATVSMDQVDDS

-1415 GSGISADNVKAF
+1415 GAGISADNVKAF
-1427 KEMFGDDAARA
+1427 REMFGDDAERA

-1460 SEMNKADYLSGLA
+1460 SQMNRADYLSGLA

-1536 GEEGDMYDSIQG
+1536 GEEGNMYDSIQG

-1578 LTNASVDEIVTAYE
+1578 LTNASVDEIVAAYE

-1622 WAHMNEDGSWEINF
+1622 WAHMNEDGSWDINF

-1749 YLVQKQHEAGQNNI
+1749 YLVQKQQEAGQNNI

-1819 PAILQVDTSQVDGA
+1819 PAILQVDTSQVDGE

-2105 SLGSAFSKGSGR
+2105 SLGSAFSGGSGR

-2132 EENQKKDKTGSKSS
+2132 EDKKKQNNTSHNS
-2146 SGSSSSGSSKRSSG
+2146 
-2160 RSSGGSSSGSSG
+2160 SSGGSSRRNSGTSSGGSTRSSSGGNSGG
-2172 SSSTKEATEETF
+2172 SSSSSDAKSTTEEVVDFIKIMLSRLSRMTELATNA
-2184 DWIEVFLKEM
+2184 IE
-2194 SRATEIAVDNINRA
+2194 RAVGLANKQAAAADA
-2208 IGLAQKQTK
+2208 IGKATNEMVHNQRAADAYLAK
-2217 AYDAISKVQQELTAN
+2217 ANSISLSDAYKN
-2232 QQSANKYLQLAANV
+2232 Q
-2246 GLDPSYISKIQNG
+2246 IMNG
-2259 TLDVEKVT
+2259 SINIDTIID
-2267 NEDLKKKIDEYK
+2267 EDLKKKISDFQSY
-2279 DYYSKYESA
+2279 YESYLSA
-2288 ADNVAKLEDKI
+2288 RDNALKLEDKI

-2309 ITDTYDA
+2309 IEKEYDA
-2316 IVDINDSIKSVA
+2316 IVDINDAIKTVA
-2328 DSKISLND
+2328 DSKMSLND

-2363 QLTKKLSDYQKEV
+2363 QLTKKLSDYQKEME
-2376 DSQLS
+2376 SQLS
-2381 SGYLKKGSEAYQA
+2381 SGLMQKGSDSYNSAL
-2394 AMKNIQD
+2394 KNIQD
-2401 FTAKIYDAS
+2401 FTAKIYEAA
-2410 TSLLELRDKL
+2410 TSAIELKNKL
-2420 DQIKIDTIQNV
+2420 DQIKIDVIQYK
-2431 IDGIKR
+2431 IDEFQR
-2437 NSDITE
+2437 NSDRIDAYT
-2443 KYISYLQSQNR
+2443 SLRDAQNET
-2454 DVPENL
+2454 VSESMYQN
-2460 YTDRIDNNNAQV
+2460 RIDNNNGIIEQ
-2472 QQNLKQMEIYRKK
+2472 KQKQREIYLKN
-2485 QAVLD
+2485 QSYFD
-2490 VNSKSYQDYAEK
+2490 VNSKEYQSYADK
-2502 IQTLKENTLEL
+2502 IKELDTDTINLMK
-2513 ITDNESLQDSIY
+2513 DNEDLKDSIF
-2525 ELRFKPLD
+2525 ELRFKNLD

-2563 RITEEGL
+2563 RITEDGL
-2570 AQVALLQQSIGTAKQ
+2570 AQIALLQQSIGTAKQ

-2614 SKDYREGIQGS
+2614 SKDYREGIQSS

-2649 YLDKIISKQK
+2649 YLTSIVTKRQEALKAKADYYSYDKSISKK
-2659 NLLDQRKSAY
+2659 
-2669 EYEKKV
+2669 
-2675 TSQSN
+2675 SN
-2680 DINKLKAE
+2680 DINAIKAQ
-2688 IIALQGSNN
+2688 IMALEG
-2697 LSDQS
+2697 
-2702 RLRKLQADL
+2702 
-2711 KSAESDL
+2711 
-2718 QDTKRDHAYD
+2718 
-2728 MQSQGFDKLSSDLQE
+2728 
-2743 TLDNTEYE
+2743 
-2751 ISHNADKQLEIINS
+2751 
-2765 MLDKA
+2765 
-2770 VSSYQEAYGK
+2770 
-2780 INSIIK
+2780 
-2786 NTGWV
+2786 
-2791 GSTDFNNTQSDLGT
+2791 
-2805 ETGAKNQNSNASQSQ
+2805 
-2820 SSANKNPSS
+2820 
-2829 TASGTKTDPINSNS
+2829 
-2843 KANSDLADQLVKPED
+2843 VK
-2858 TTNRKVAELK
+2858 
-2868 VSPTSTTLE
+2868 
-2877 EGKSTSITATIRP
+2877 
-2890 NDAANKTLAWK
+2890 
-2901 SSNESI
+2901 
-2907 ATVSNGTVKAKKP
+2907 
-2920 GSCTITATTT
+2920 
-2930 DGSGLSAK
+2930 
-2938 VSIKVN
+2938 
-2944 AKPKPPKPQ
+2944 
-2953 PKPQPAKTGGD
+2953 
-2964 GIPRVGDV
+2964 
-2972 VTFTGSYYN
+2972 Y
-2981 DSWGM
+2981 
-2986 APKGSRFSGQ
+2986 
-2996 PGAVVI
+2996 
-3002 DSYTA
+3002 
-3007 REYGGNGRTTGDFKI
+3007 
-3022 HIKSAHDPNYSDL
+3022 
-3035 GWVRLSQISS
+3035 
-3045 YEKGTDRIYGD
+3045 
-3056 QLVWTNENKDTK
+3056 
-3068 HHGVSELIYRKK
+3068 
-3080 DGAFLTPVQDGDSIL
+3080 
-3095 PADFVSNLAALSA
+3095 
-3108 IDPREFGMNV
+3108 
-3118 STTPNLVQTNIP
+3118 
-3130 QNISNVGNVTYHY
+3130 
-3143 DALLNIENVEGNL
+3143 LLL
-3156 DKSAIPDI
+3156 
-3164 QKLLKQSCKYTCD
+3164 
-3177 TLADQYQKLG
+3177 
-3187 HKIIM
+3187 

>member
-1 MAEDFQVKIQAD
+1 MQLKNLGDLFGSFGELNLLRNKYGKNSTFDTLSSTLQQSFNESFKVGKNGISEFSTEQIKTKASVMGLNDALTKQALSLANDAD
-13 LDTAQVDEKIEK
+13 LYQKAAAGNLTFSKAIELNINNASD
-25 LVNKKRT
+25 LVNA
-32 IKLDVDINGQNA
+32 LM
-44 KSITDNIQKGLSKT
+44 S
-58 KLDTSNISKKIADSF
+58 SN
-73 NISDKSVIS
+73 
-82 KIQTQLNEMM
+82 
-92 TSLSK
+92 
-97 TWNGK
+97 
-102 NFDFK
+102 
-107 NASGFYSGMEQM
+107 
-119 AKTVTENAR
+119 
-128 IIKSATGVYDDFY
+128 
-141 NYFNRKKIF
+141 
-150 VSDDLKNAL
+150 
-159 GTEQYKELLNNNIG
+159 
-173 KIVRDATKGV
+173 
-183 SIDSIWGEMSNLF
+183 
-196 PEHFSENITNQ
+196 SE
-207 VDQILYATNLLKK
+207 VLKK
-220 ARADMDEVFTSSNMT
+220 YQD
-235 AQQKGEINNS
+235 NNV
-245 AYVEV
+245 A
-250 LEMSK
+250 
-255 NLQNNLQKNIVEA
+255 
-268 TEAAKTTIKIDV
+268 
-280 QLDKEKIAADIR
+280 
-292 NAIESAS
+292 NAIANSGEKGSA
-299 SGAGE
+299 AY
-304 AIKLNLD
+304 
-311 INEEQLLSN
+311 NE
-320 LQSAIRKLT
+320 
-329 TGDESVKVEI
+329 
-339 DVDKS
+339 
-344 DLQSKLNEACKEM
+344 
-357 QIPVQFKIDA
+357 F
-367 DEIASQIKAAVDK
+367 
-380 ITDIELDLK
+380 
-389 VNTNNVKQAVDDA
+389 
-402 VKDKITPEVDPSGI
+402 VKDFIDK
-416 TQLQEILRNVNSTGQ
+416 N
-431 QTQNIFQSMGSAFD
+431 
-445 DAFRSTYGVANL
+445 
-457 LQDAI
+457 QD
-462 YKIGDAGRE
+462 
-471 VIGTV
+471 
-476 RELNDSLV
+476 
-484 SLQMA
+484 
-489 TGDDYDTVKNLMQQ
+489 
-503 YNALGQELG
+503 LG
-512 AITTDV
+512 
-518 ASGAD
+518 
-523 AWLRQG
+523 
-529 KSLEQT
+529 
-535 NTLLKDS
+535 DS
-542 IVLSKVSGLDAE
+542 IVELAPKVETTKSAFSGL
-554 ESTQYLTAAMNG
+554 SNYF
-566 YNVAVDNVMGI
+566 
-577 VDKVSKVDLESAT
+577 K
-590 DAGGLME
+590 GL
-597 AMSRVSTM
+597 
-605 ANTAG
+605 
-610 VSMDKLLG
+610 
-618 YMASVGEITQQS
+618 
-630 MPTLGTAFK
+630 
-639 SIFARMSD
+639 
-647 IKAQNYEL
+647 
-655 VDDNGTVELLSDVE
+655 
-669 SSLKKVGIDLRKTVT
+669 
-684 EYNSYADVL
+684 
-693 DNLAAKWNTLNQV
+693 
-706 QQNELAKAF
+706 
-715 AGTRQQEVFRTLMEH
+715 
-730 YDRAQKY
+730 
-737 AEVAENSAGTAEKKF
+737 
-752 QDNYLSS
+752 
-759 LEAKTNALKASF
+759 
-771 ESLSSSLVSDDM
+771 
-783 YSWALY
+783 
-789 GAKAVTD
+789 
-796 FVEKTNILKGAIA
+796 
-809 GLGTAGSLYAVKQL
+809 
-823 VLGFGS
+823 
-829 AIKEFS
+829 
-835 NLGKAM
+835 
-841 SILKSGT
+841 
-848 GVTSNMSQ
+848 
-856 LLTLTQ
+856 
-862 GLSKSQTAL
+862 
-871 VLSSTELNT
+871 
-880 AQRTAILM
+880 
-888 NRGLSAS
+888 
-895 EAEAELSTM
+895 
-904 GLSAAEGTATA
+904 
-915 TTMSLGSAMKG
+915 
-926 MVATLAANP
+926 VATFTNP

-947 AAWQSYNQS
+947 AAWQGYNQS
-956 VEESIQHTKDST
+956 VQESIQHTKDSI
-968 AELQERNQSLDDNI
+968 AEIEERNKSIDDNI
-982 QKVQEL
+982 SKAQEL

-1053 NDSDNEKNYEKAKKK
+1053 NDSDNEKNYEKANKA

-1077 FGNTPTLSLLGNAPE
+1077 FGNTPTLDMLGSEPQKSEYTNS
-1092 KADYKDSDVYKD
+1092 DTYKEM
-1104 ALKRYQNSKTQIE
+1104 LKRYRNSKSQIE

-1127 LKQYTSTSTGQFQ
+1127 LKQYNGVATGQFQ

-1157 FLSTVKELKRQFEDE
+1157 FLATVKELKRQFEDE

-1258 KDSVDNIVSRDSGKK
+1258 KDSVDNIVSTDSGKK

-1282 EGIDTASEKTY
+1282 DGIDTASEKTY

-1300 GRGTDKLNNTVLSK
+1300 GRGADKLNNTVLSK

-1536 GEEGDMYDSIQG
+1536 GEEGNMYDSIQG

-1578 LTNASVDEIVTAYE
+1578 LTNASVDEIVAAYE

-1622 WAHMNEDGSWEINF
+1622 WAHMNEDGSWDINF

-1718 KVKEYIQQIN
+1718 KVKEYIQQVN

-1749 YLVQKQHEAGQNNI
+1749 YLVQKQYEAGQNNI

-1788 NDGTIPVNADTQD
+1788 EDGTIPVNADTQD

-1819 PAILQVDTSQVDGA
+1819 PAILQVDTSQIDGE

-1923 ADVSTKI
+1923 ADVSAKI

-1995 NKTRNLTYNIK
+1995 NKTRSLTYNIK

-2105 SLGSAFSKGSGR
+2105 SLGSAFSGGSGR

-2132 EENQKKDKTGSKSS
+2132 EDKKKQNNTSHNS
-2146 SGSSSSGSSKRSSG
+2146 
-2160 RSSGGSSSGSSG
+2160 SSGGSSRRNSGTSSGGSTRSSSGGNSGG
-2172 SSSTKEATEETF
+2172 SSSSSDAKSTTEEVVDFIKIMLSRLSRMTELATNA
-2184 DWIEVFLKEM
+2184 IE
-2194 SRATEIAVDNINRA
+2194 RAVGLANKQAAAADA
-2208 IGLAQKQTK
+2208 IGKATNEMVHNQRAADAYLAK
-2217 AYDAISKVQQELTAN
+2217 ANSISLSDAYKN
-2232 QQSANKYLQLAANV
+2232 Q
-2246 GLDPSYISKIQNG
+2246 IMNG
-2259 TLDVEKVT
+2259 SINIDTIID
-2267 NEDLKKKIDEYK
+2267 EDLKKKISDFQSY
-2279 DYYSKYESA
+2279 YESYLSA
-2288 ADNVAKLEDKI
+2288 RDNALKLEDKI

-2309 ITDTYDA
+2309 IEKEYDA
-2316 IVDINDSIKSVA
+2316 IVDINDAIKTVA
-2328 DSKISLND
+2328 DSKMSLND

-2363 QLTKKLSDYQKEV
+2363 QLTKKLSDYQKEME
-2376 DSQLS
+2376 SQLS
-2381 SGYLKKGSEAYQA
+2381 SGLMQKGSDSYNSAL
-2394 AMKNIQD
+2394 KNIQD
-2401 FTAKIYDAS
+2401 FTAKIYEAA
-2410 TSLLELRDKL
+2410 TSAIELKNKL
-2420 DQIKIDTIQNV
+2420 DQIKIDVIQYK
-2431 IDGIKR
+2431 IDEFQR
-2437 NSDITE
+2437 NSDRIDAYT
-2443 KYISYLQSQNR
+2443 SLRDAQNET
-2454 DVPENL
+2454 VSESMYQN
-2460 YTDRIDNNNAQV
+2460 RIDNNNGIIEQ
-2472 QQNLKQMEIYRKK
+2472 KQKQREIYLKN
-2485 QAVLD
+2485 QSYFD
-2490 VNSKSYQDYAEK
+2490 VNSKEYQSYADK
-2502 IQTLKENTLEL
+2502 IKELDTDTINLMK
-2513 ITDNESLQDSIY
+2513 DNEDLKDSIF
-2525 ELRFKPLD
+2525 ELRFKNLD

-2563 RITEEGL
+2563 RITEDGL
-2570 AQVALLQQSIGTAKQ
+2570 AQIALLQQSIGTAKQ

-2649 YLDKIISKQK
+2649 YLDKIISKRKEAMTQQK
-2659 NLLDQRKSAY
+2659 DM
-2669 EYEKKV
+2669 
-2675 TSQSN
+2675 
-2680 DINKLKAE
+2680 
-2688 IIALQGSNN
+2688 
-2697 LSDQS
+2697 
-2702 RLRKLQADL
+2702 
-2711 KSAESDL
+2711 
-2718 QDTKRDHAYD
+2718 YD
-2728 MQSQGFDKLSSDLQE
+2728 YSK
-2743 TLDNTEYE
+2743 
-2751 ISHNADKQLEIINS
+2751 
-2765 MLDKA
+2765 
-2770 VSSYQEAYGK
+2770 K
-2780 INSIIK
+2780 INSQ
-2786 NTGWV
+2786 
-2791 GSTDFNNTQSDLGT
+2791 NN
-2805 ETGAKNQNSNASQSQ
+2805 N
-2820 SSANKNPSS
+2820 
-2829 TASGTKTDPINSNS
+2829 INSL
-2843 KANSDLADQLVKPED
+2843 KAQIMALESVNICRICLNAGISL
-2858 TTNRKVAELK
+2858 ELYM
-2868 VSPTSTTLE
+2868 LQRMHE
-2877 EGKSTSITATIRP
+2877 
-2890 NDAANKTLAWK
+2890 
-2901 SSNESI
+2901 
-2907 ATVSNGTVKAKKP
+2907 
-2920 GSCTITATTT
+2920 
-2930 DGSGLSAK
+2930 
-2938 VSIKVN
+2938 IKQNVN
-2944 AKPKPPKPQ
+2944 A
-2953 PKPQPAKTGGD
+2953 
-2964 GIPRVGDV
+2964 
-2972 VTFTGSYYN
+2972 
-2981 DSWGM
+2981 
-2986 APKGSRFSGQ
+2986 
-2996 PGAVVI
+2996 
-3002 DSYTA
+3002 
-3007 REYGGNGRTTGDFKI
+3007 
-3022 HIKSAHDPNYSDL
+3022 
-3035 GWVRLSQISS
+3035 
-3045 YEKGTDRIYGD
+3045 
-3056 QLVWTNENKDTK
+3056 
-3068 HHGVSELIYRKK
+3068 
-3080 DGAFLTPVQDGDSIL
+3080 
-3095 PADFVSNLAALSA
+3095 
-3108 IDPREFGMNV
+3108 
-3118 STTPNLVQTNIP
+3118 
-3130 QNISNVGNVTYHY
+3130 
-3143 DALLNIENVEGNL
+3143 
-3156 DKSAIPDI
+3156 
-3164 QKLLKQSCKYTCD
+3164 
-3177 TLADQYQKLG
+3177 
-3187 HKIIM
+3187 

>member
-1 MAEDFQVKIQAD
+1 MQLKNLGD
-13 LDTAQVDEKIEK
+13 LFGSFGELNLLRNKYGKNSTFDTLSSTLQQSFNESFKVG
-25 LVNKKRT
+25 T
-32 IKLDVDINGQNA
+32 NGISEFSTEQ
-44 KSITDNIQKGLSKT
+44 IKT
-58 KLDTSNISKKIADSF
+58 KASVMGLNDALTKQALSLANDAGLYQKAAAGNLTFSKAIELNINNASDLVDALMSSNSEVLKKYKDNDIADMIANSGE
-73 NISDKSVIS
+73 KG
-82 KIQTQLNEMM
+82 TAAYNE
-92 TSLSK
+92 
-97 TWNGK
+97 
-102 NFDFK
+102 F
-107 NASGFYSGMEQM
+107 
-119 AKTVTENAR
+119 
-128 IIKSATGVYDDFY
+128 
-141 NYFNRKKIF
+141 
-150 VSDDLKNAL
+150 
-159 GTEQYKELLNNNIG
+159 
-173 KIVRDATKGV
+173 
-183 SIDSIWGEMSNLF
+183 
-196 PEHFSENITNQ
+196 
-207 VDQILYATNLLKK
+207 
-220 ARADMDEVFTSSNMT
+220 
-235 AQQKGEINNS
+235 
-245 AYVEV
+245 
-250 LEMSK
+250 
-255 NLQNNLQKNIVEA
+255 
-268 TEAAKTTIKIDV
+268 
-280 QLDKEKIAADIR
+280 
-292 NAIESAS
+292 
-299 SGAGE
+299 
-304 AIKLNLD
+304 
-311 INEEQLLSN
+311 
-320 LQSAIRKLT
+320 
-329 TGDESVKVEI
+329 
-339 DVDKS
+339 
-344 DLQSKLNEACKEM
+344 
-357 QIPVQFKIDA
+357 
-367 DEIASQIKAAVDK
+367 
-380 ITDIELDLK
+380 
-389 VNTNNVKQAVDDA
+389 
-402 VKDKITPEVDPSGI
+402 VKDLID
-416 TQLQEILRNVNSTGQ
+416 NN
-431 QTQNIFQSMGSAFD
+431 
-445 DAFRSTYGVANL
+445 
-457 LQDAI
+457 QD
-462 YKIGDAGRE
+462 
-471 VIGTV
+471 
-476 RELNDSLV
+476 
-484 SLQMA
+484 
-489 TGDDYDTVKNLMQQ
+489 
-503 YNALGQELG
+503 LG
-512 AITTDV
+512 
-518 ASGAD
+518 
-523 AWLRQG
+523 
-529 KSLEQT
+529 
-535 NTLLKDS
+535 DS
-542 IVLSKVSGLDAE
+542 IVELAPKVETTKSAFSGL
-554 ESTQYLTAAMNG
+554 SNYFKGL
-566 YNVAVDNVMGI
+566 
-577 VDKVSKVDLESAT
+577 LAT
-590 DAGGLME
+590 F
-597 AMSRVSTM
+597 T
-605 ANTAG
+605 
-610 VSMDKLLG
+610 
-618 YMASVGEITQQS
+618 
-630 MPTLGTAFK
+630 
-639 SIFARMSD
+639 
-647 IKAQNYEL
+647 
-655 VDDNGTVELLSDVE
+655 
-669 SSLKKVGIDLRKTVT
+669 
-684 EYNSYADVL
+684 
-693 DNLAAKWNTLNQV
+693 
-706 QQNELAKAF
+706 
-715 AGTRQQEVFRTLMEH
+715 
-730 YDRAQKY
+730 
-737 AEVAENSAGTAEKKF
+737 
-752 QDNYLSS
+752 
-759 LEAKTNALKASF
+759 
-771 ESLSSSLVSDDM
+771 
-783 YSWALY
+783 
-789 GAKAVTD
+789 
-796 FVEKTNILKGAIA
+796 
-809 GLGTAGSLYAVKQL
+809 
-823 VLGFGS
+823 
-829 AIKEFS
+829 
-835 NLGKAM
+835 
-841 SILKSGT
+841 
-848 GVTSNMSQ
+848 
-856 LLTLTQ
+856 
-862 GLSKSQTAL
+862 
-871 VLSSTELNT
+871 
-880 AQRTAILM
+880 
-888 NRGLSAS
+888 
-895 EAEAELSTM
+895 
-904 GLSAAEGTATA
+904 
-915 TTMSLGSAMKG
+915 
-926 MVATLAANP
+926 NP

-947 AAWQSYNQS
+947 AAWQGYNQS
-956 VEESIQHTKDST
+956 VQESIQHTKDSI
-968 AELQERNQSLDDNI
+968 AEIEERNKSIDDNI
-982 QKVQEL
+982 SKAQEL
-988 RDSLDSGTLTEQ
+988 RDSLDSSTLTEQ

-1077 FGNTPTLSLLGNAPE
+1077 FGNTPTLAMLGSEPQKSEYTNS
-1092 KADYKDSDVYKD
+1092 DTYKEM
-1104 ALKRYQNSKTQIE
+1104 LKRYQNSKSQIE

-1127 LKQYTSTSTGQFQ
+1127 LKQYNGVATGQFQ

-1145 ETVTGADEKLNS
+1145 ETVTGADEKLNN
-1157 FLSTVKELKRQFEDE
+1157 FLVTVKELKRQFQDE

-1201 EVYQEYL
+1201 EIYQEYL

-1247 VEAAKTALDGV
+1247 VEEAKTALDGV
-1258 KDSVDNIVSRDSGKK
+1258 KASVDNIVSTDSGKK

-1282 EGIDTASEKTY
+1282 DGIDTASEKTY

-1300 GRGTDKLNNTVLSK
+1300 GRGADKLNNTVLSK

-1377 ATVSMNQVDDS
+1377 ATVSMDQVDDS

-1415 GSGISADNVKAF
+1415 GAGISADNVKAF
-1427 KEMFGDDAARA
+1427 REMFGDDAERA

-1460 SEMNKADYLSGLA
+1460 SQMNRADYLSGLA

-1536 GEEGDMYDSIQG
+1536 GEEGNMYDSIQG

-1615 ISNLNSE
+1615 ISNLNAE

-1693 GMGETSLDSINLDT
+1693 GMGETSFDSINLDT

-1995 NKTRNLTYNIK
+1995 NKTRSLTYNIK

-2034 GLAHNEPHALVNEL
+2034 GLSHDESHALVNEL

-2078 FNGDQTEQLLEHGYV
+2078 FNGDQTEQLLEHGYI

-2172 SSSTKEATEETF
+2172 SSSTKEVTEETF

-2288 ADNVAKLEDKI
+2288 TDNVAKLEDKI

-2381 SGYLKKGSEAYQA
+2381 SGYLKKGSEAYQS

-2563 RITEEGL
+2563 RITEDGL

-2675 TSQSN
+2675 ASQSN

-2743 TLDNTEYE
+2743 TFDNTEYE

-2791 GSTDFNNTQSDLGT
+2791 GSTDFNTAQSDLST
-2805 ETGAKNQNSNASQSQ
+2805 ETGVKNQNSNASQSQ

-2843 KANSDLADQLVKPED
+2843 KVNSDLADQLVKPED
-2858 TTNRKVAELK
+2858 TTNRKVSELK

-2986 APKGSRFSGQ
+2986 SPKGSRFSGQ

-3035 GWVRLSQISS
+3035 GWVRLSQISG
-3045 YEKGTDRIYGD
+3045 YEKGTDRIHGD

-3080 DGAFLTPVQDGDSIL
+3080 DGAVLTPVQDGDSIL

-3130 QNISNVGNVTYHY
+3130 QNISNVGNVTVKNHY
-3143 DALLNIENVEGNL
+3143 DSLLTVEGNVDRDAL
-3156 DKSAIPDI
+3156 PGLQKILEKS
-3164 QKLLKQSCKYTCD
+3164 YTY
-3177 TLADQYQKLG
+3177 TTKKLADEYGRLG

>member
-1 MAEDFQVKIQAD
+1 MQLKNLGD
-13 LDTAQVDEKIEK
+13 LFGSFGELNLLRNKYGKNSTFDTLSSTLQQSFNESFKVG
-25 LVNKKRT
+25 T
-32 IKLDVDINGQNA
+32 NGISEFSTEQ
-44 KSITDNIQKGLSKT
+44 IKT
-58 KLDTSNISKKIADSF
+58 KASVMGLNDALTKQALSLANDAGLYQKAAAGNLTFSKAIELNINNASDLVDALMSSNSEVLKKYKDNDIADMIANSGEKG
-73 NISDKSVIS
+73 SAAY
-82 KIQTQLNEMM
+82 NE
-92 TSLSK
+92 
-97 TWNGK
+97 
-102 NFDFK
+102 F
-107 NASGFYSGMEQM
+107 
-119 AKTVTENAR
+119 
-128 IIKSATGVYDDFY
+128 
-141 NYFNRKKIF
+141 
-150 VSDDLKNAL
+150 
-159 GTEQYKELLNNNIG
+159 
-173 KIVRDATKGV
+173 
-183 SIDSIWGEMSNLF
+183 
-196 PEHFSENITNQ
+196 
-207 VDQILYATNLLKK
+207 
-220 ARADMDEVFTSSNMT
+220 
-235 AQQKGEINNS
+235 
-245 AYVEV
+245 
-250 LEMSK
+250 
-255 NLQNNLQKNIVEA
+255 
-268 TEAAKTTIKIDV
+268 
-280 QLDKEKIAADIR
+280 
-292 NAIESAS
+292 
-299 SGAGE
+299 
-304 AIKLNLD
+304 
-311 INEEQLLSN
+311 
-320 LQSAIRKLT
+320 
-329 TGDESVKVEI
+329 
-339 DVDKS
+339 
-344 DLQSKLNEACKEM
+344 
-357 QIPVQFKIDA
+357 
-367 DEIASQIKAAVDK
+367 
-380 ITDIELDLK
+380 
-389 VNTNNVKQAVDDA
+389 
-402 VKDKITPEVDPSGI
+402 VKDLID
-416 TQLQEILRNVNSTGQ
+416 NN
-431 QTQNIFQSMGSAFD
+431 
-445 DAFRSTYGVANL
+445 
-457 LQDAI
+457 QD
-462 YKIGDAGRE
+462 
-471 VIGTV
+471 
-476 RELNDSLV
+476 
-484 SLQMA
+484 
-489 TGDDYDTVKNLMQQ
+489 
-503 YNALGQELG
+503 LG
-512 AITTDV
+512 
-518 ASGAD
+518 
-523 AWLRQG
+523 
-529 KSLEQT
+529 
-535 NTLLKDS
+535 DS
-542 IVLSKVSGLDAE
+542 IVELAPKVETTKSAFSGL
-554 ESTQYLTAAMNG
+554 SNYFKGL
-566 YNVAVDNVMGI
+566 
-577 VDKVSKVDLESAT
+577 LAT
-590 DAGGLME
+590 F
-597 AMSRVSTM
+597 T
-605 ANTAG
+605 
-610 VSMDKLLG
+610 
-618 YMASVGEITQQS
+618 
-630 MPTLGTAFK
+630 
-639 SIFARMSD
+639 
-647 IKAQNYEL
+647 
-655 VDDNGTVELLSDVE
+655 
-669 SSLKKVGIDLRKTVT
+669 
-684 EYNSYADVL
+684 
-693 DNLAAKWNTLNQV
+693 
-706 QQNELAKAF
+706 
-715 AGTRQQEVFRTLMEH
+715 
-730 YDRAQKY
+730 
-737 AEVAENSAGTAEKKF
+737 
-752 QDNYLSS
+752 
-759 LEAKTNALKASF
+759 
-771 ESLSSSLVSDDM
+771 
-783 YSWALY
+783 
-789 GAKAVTD
+789 
-796 FVEKTNILKGAIA
+796 
-809 GLGTAGSLYAVKQL
+809 
-823 VLGFGS
+823 
-829 AIKEFS
+829 
-835 NLGKAM
+835 
-841 SILKSGT
+841 
-848 GVTSNMSQ
+848 
-856 LLTLTQ
+856 
-862 GLSKSQTAL
+862 
-871 VLSSTELNT
+871 
-880 AQRTAILM
+880 
-888 NRGLSAS
+888 
-895 EAEAELSTM
+895 
-904 GLSAAEGTATA
+904 
-915 TTMSLGSAMKG
+915 
-926 MVATLAANP
+926 NP

-947 AAWQSYNQS
+947 AAWQGYNQS
-956 VEESIQHTKDST
+956 VQESIQHTKDSI
-968 AELQERNQSLDDNI
+968 AEIEERNKSIDDNI
-982 QKVQEL
+982 SKAQEL

-1077 FGNTPTLSLLGNAPE
+1077 FGNTPTLSMLGSEPQKSEYTNS
-1092 KADYKDSDVYKD
+1092 DTYKEM
-1104 ALKRYQNSKTQIE
+1104 LKRYRNSKSQIE
-1117 EIQKAAEKAG
+1117 EIQKAAEQAG
-1127 LKQYTSTSTGQFQ
+1127 LKQYNGVATGQFQ

-1145 ETVTGADEKLNS
+1145 ETVTGADEKLNN
-1157 FLSTVKELKRQFEDE
+1157 FLATVKELKRQFEDE

-1201 EVYQEYL
+1201 EIYQEYL
-1208 KNSMLAEG
+1208 KNSMLVEG

-1247 VEAAKTALDGV
+1247 VKEAKTALDGV
-1258 KDSVDNIVSRDSGKK
+1258 KDSVDNIVSTDSGKK

-1282 EGIDTASEKTY
+1282 DGIDTASEKTY

-1300 GRGTDKLNNTVLSK
+1300 GRGADKLNNTVLSK

-1377 ATVSMNQVDDS
+1377 ATVSMDQVDDS

-1415 GSGISADNVKAF
+1415 GAGISADNVKAF
-1427 KEMFGDDAARA
+1427 REMFGDDAERA

-1460 SEMNKADYLSGLA
+1460 SQMNRADYLSGLA

-1536 GEEGDMYDSIQG
+1536 GEEGNMYDSIQG

-1578 LTNASVDEIVTAYE
+1578 LTNASVDEIVAAYE
-1592 ESYPKMERYFTEGQE
+1592 ESYPKMDRYFTEGQE

-1622 WAHMNEDGSWEINF
+1622 WAHMNEDGSWDINF

-1749 YLVQKQHEAGQNNI
+1749 YLVQKQQEAGHTDI
-1763 VIDAD
+1763 IIDAD

-1776 SDLKSQLEQFRN
+1776 SELKSQLEQFRN
-1788 NDGTIPVNADTQD
+1788 DDGTIPVNADTQD

-1812 KQNLENT
+1812 KENLENT
-1819 PAILQVDTSQVDGA
+1819 PAILQVDTSQVDGE

-1995 NKTRNLTYNIK
+1995 NKTRSLTYNIK

-2105 SLGSAFSKGSGR
+2105 SLGSAFSGGSGR

-2132 EENQKKDKTGSKSS
+2132 EDKKKQNNTSHNSS
-2146 SGSSSSGSSKRSSG
+2146 SGSSSRRNSGSSSGGSTRS
-2160 RSSGGSSSGSSG
+2160 SSGGSSGGSSG
-2172 SSSTKEATEETF
+2172 SSSSSSDAKSTTEEVVDFIKIMLSRLSRMTELAT
-2184 DWIEVFLKEM
+2184 DAIE
-2194 SRATEIAVDNINRA
+2194 RAVGLANKQAAAADA
-2208 IGLAQKQTK
+2208 IGKATNEMVHNQRAADAYLAK
-2217 AYDAISKVQQELTAN
+2217 ANSISLSDAYKN
-2232 QQSANKYLQLAANV
+2232 Q
-2246 GLDPSYISKIQNG
+2246 IMNG
-2259 TLDVEKVT
+2259 SINIDTITD
-2267 NEDLKKKIDEYK
+2267 EDLKKKISDFQSY
-2279 DYYSKYESA
+2279 YESYLSA
-2288 ADNVAKLEDKI
+2288 RDNALKLEDKI

-2309 ITDTYDA
+2309 IEKEYDA
-2316 IVDINDSIKSVA
+2316 IVDINDKIKDVA
-2328 DSKISLND
+2328 NSKISLND

-2381 SGYLKKGSEAYQA
+2381 GGYLKKGSEAYQT

-2649 YLDKIISKQK
+2649 YLDKIISKRKEALTQQK
-2659 NLLDQRKSAY
+2659 DM
-2669 EYEKKV
+2669 
-2675 TSQSN
+2675 
-2680 DINKLKAE
+2680 
-2688 IIALQGSNN
+2688 
-2697 LSDQS
+2697 
-2702 RLRKLQADL
+2702 
-2711 KSAESDL
+2711 
-2718 QDTKRDHAYD
+2718 YD
-2728 MQSQGFDKLSSDLQE
+2728 YSK
-2743 TLDNTEYE
+2743 
-2751 ISHNADKQLEIINS
+2751 
-2765 MLDKA
+2765 
-2770 VSSYQEAYGK
+2770 K
-2780 INSIIK
+2780 INSQ
-2786 NTGWV
+2786 
-2791 GSTDFNNTQSDLGT
+2791 NN
-2805 ETGAKNQNSNASQSQ
+2805 N
-2820 SSANKNPSS
+2820 
-2829 TASGTKTDPINSNS
+2829 INSL
-2843 KANSDLADQLVKPED
+2843 KAQIMALESVNICRICLNAGISL
-2858 TTNRKVAELK
+2858 ELYM
-2868 VSPTSTTLE
+2868 LQRMHE
-2877 EGKSTSITATIRP
+2877 
-2890 NDAANKTLAWK
+2890 
-2901 SSNESI
+2901 
-2907 ATVSNGTVKAKKP
+2907 
-2920 GSCTITATTT
+2920 
-2930 DGSGLSAK
+2930 
-2938 VSIKVN
+2938 IKQNVN
-2944 AKPKPPKPQ
+2944 A
-2953 PKPQPAKTGGD
+2953 
-2964 GIPRVGDV
+2964 
-2972 VTFTGSYYN
+2972 
-2981 DSWGM
+2981 
-2986 APKGSRFSGQ
+2986 
-2996 PGAVVI
+2996 
-3002 DSYTA
+3002 
-3007 REYGGNGRTTGDFKI
+3007 
-3022 HIKSAHDPNYSDL
+3022 
-3035 GWVRLSQISS
+3035 
-3045 YEKGTDRIYGD
+3045 
-3056 QLVWTNENKDTK
+3056 
-3068 HHGVSELIYRKK
+3068 
-3080 DGAFLTPVQDGDSIL
+3080 
-3095 PADFVSNLAALSA
+3095 
-3108 IDPREFGMNV
+3108 
-3118 STTPNLVQTNIP
+3118 
-3130 QNISNVGNVTYHY
+3130 
-3143 DALLNIENVEGNL
+3143 
-3156 DKSAIPDI
+3156 
-3164 QKLLKQSCKYTCD
+3164 
-3177 TLADQYQKLG
+3177 
-3187 HKIIM
+3187 

>member
-1 MAEDFQVKIQAD
+1 MQLKNLGDLFGSFGELNLLRNKYGKNSTFDTLSSTLQQSFNESFKVGKNGISEFSTEQIKTKASVMGLNDALTKQALSLANDAD
-13 LDTAQVDEKIEK
+13 LYQKAAAGNLTFSKAIELNINNASD
-25 LVNKKRT
+25 LVNA
-32 IKLDVDINGQNA
+32 LM
-44 KSITDNIQKGLSKT
+44 S
-58 KLDTSNISKKIADSF
+58 SN
-73 NISDKSVIS
+73 
-82 KIQTQLNEMM
+82 
-92 TSLSK
+92 
-97 TWNGK
+97 
-102 NFDFK
+102 
-107 NASGFYSGMEQM
+107 
-119 AKTVTENAR
+119 
-128 IIKSATGVYDDFY
+128 
-141 NYFNRKKIF
+141 
-150 VSDDLKNAL
+150 
-159 GTEQYKELLNNNIG
+159 
-173 KIVRDATKGV
+173 
-183 SIDSIWGEMSNLF
+183 
-196 PEHFSENITNQ
+196 SE
-207 VDQILYATNLLKK
+207 VLKK
-220 ARADMDEVFTSSNMT
+220 YQD
-235 AQQKGEINNS
+235 NNV
-245 AYVEV
+245 A
-250 LEMSK
+250 
-255 NLQNNLQKNIVEA
+255 
-268 TEAAKTTIKIDV
+268 
-280 QLDKEKIAADIR
+280 
-292 NAIESAS
+292 NAIANSGEKGSA
-299 SGAGE
+299 AY
-304 AIKLNLD
+304 
-311 INEEQLLSN
+311 NE
-320 LQSAIRKLT
+320 
-329 TGDESVKVEI
+329 
-339 DVDKS
+339 
-344 DLQSKLNEACKEM
+344 
-357 QIPVQFKIDA
+357 F
-367 DEIASQIKAAVDK
+367 
-380 ITDIELDLK
+380 
-389 VNTNNVKQAVDDA
+389 
-402 VKDKITPEVDPSGI
+402 VKDFIDK
-416 TQLQEILRNVNSTGQ
+416 N
-431 QTQNIFQSMGSAFD
+431 
-445 DAFRSTYGVANL
+445 
-457 LQDAI
+457 QD
-462 YKIGDAGRE
+462 
-471 VIGTV
+471 
-476 RELNDSLV
+476 
-484 SLQMA
+484 
-489 TGDDYDTVKNLMQQ
+489 
-503 YNALGQELG
+503 LG
-512 AITTDV
+512 
-518 ASGAD
+518 
-523 AWLRQG
+523 
-529 KSLEQT
+529 
-535 NTLLKDS
+535 DS
-542 IVLSKVSGLDAE
+542 IVELAPKVETTKSAFSGL
-554 ESTQYLTAAMNG
+554 SNYF
-566 YNVAVDNVMGI
+566 
-577 VDKVSKVDLESAT
+577 K
-590 DAGGLME
+590 GL
-597 AMSRVSTM
+597 
-605 ANTAG
+605 
-610 VSMDKLLG
+610 
-618 YMASVGEITQQS
+618 
-630 MPTLGTAFK
+630 
-639 SIFARMSD
+639 
-647 IKAQNYEL
+647 
-655 VDDNGTVELLSDVE
+655 
-669 SSLKKVGIDLRKTVT
+669 
-684 EYNSYADVL
+684 
-693 DNLAAKWNTLNQV
+693 
-706 QQNELAKAF
+706 
-715 AGTRQQEVFRTLMEH
+715 
-730 YDRAQKY
+730 
-737 AEVAENSAGTAEKKF
+737 
-752 QDNYLSS
+752 
-759 LEAKTNALKASF
+759 
-771 ESLSSSLVSDDM
+771 
-783 YSWALY
+783 
-789 GAKAVTD
+789 
-796 FVEKTNILKGAIA
+796 
-809 GLGTAGSLYAVKQL
+809 
-823 VLGFGS
+823 
-829 AIKEFS
+829 
-835 NLGKAM
+835 
-841 SILKSGT
+841 
-848 GVTSNMSQ
+848 
-856 LLTLTQ
+856 
-862 GLSKSQTAL
+862 
-871 VLSSTELNT
+871 
-880 AQRTAILM
+880 
-888 NRGLSAS
+888 
-895 EAEAELSTM
+895 
-904 GLSAAEGTATA
+904 
-915 TTMSLGSAMKG
+915 
-926 MVATLAANP
+926 VATFTNP

-947 AAWQSYNQS
+947 AAWQGYNQS
-956 VEESIQHTKDST
+956 VQESIQHTKDSI
-968 AELQERNQSLDDNI
+968 AEIEERNKSIDDNI
-982 QKVQEL
+982 SKAQEL

-1092 KADYKDSDVYKD
+1092 KADYTNSDVYKD

-1127 LKQYTSTSTGQFQ
+1127 LKQYTSTSTGQFK

-1157 FLSTVKELKRQFEDE
+1157 FLATVKELKRQFEDE

-1232 VDKYNEALQSGDTSK
+1232 VDKYNEAMQSGDTSK

-1258 KDSVDNIVSRDSGKK
+1258 KDSVDNIVSTDSGKK

-1282 EGIDTASEKTY
+1282 DGIDTASEKTY

-1300 GRGTDKLNNTVLSK
+1300 GRGADKLNNTVFSK

-1358 DSAES
+1358 DSADS

-1377 ATVSMNQVDDS
+1377 ATVSMDQVSNS
-1388 FSEVNTTIQQAQAN
+1388 FEEVNTTIQQAQAN

-1415 GSGISADNVKAF
+1415 GAGISTDNVKAF

-1478 LRQIEE
+1478 LRQVEE

-1536 GEEGDMYDSIQG
+1536 GEEGNMYDSIQG

-1578 LTNASVDEIVTAYE
+1578 LTNASVDEIVAAYE

-1622 WAHMNEDGSWEINF
+1622 WAHMNEDGSWDINF

-1718 KVKEYIQQIN
+1718 KVKEYIQQVN

-1749 YLVQKQHEAGQNNI
+1749 YLVQKQQEAGQNNI

-1788 NDGTIPVNADTQD
+1788 DDGTIPVNADTQD

-1819 PAILQVDTSQVDGA
+1819 PAILQVDTSQVDGE

-1923 ADVSTKI
+1923 ADVSAKI

-1962 KVDHSAIDSYDPK
+1962 KVDHSAIDSYDPE

-1980 VTYSVVVSG
+1980 VTYGVVVSG

-1995 NKTRNLTYNIK
+1995 NKTRSLTYNIK
-2006 TNGTVPRVNGT
+2006 TNGTAPKVNGT

-2105 SLGSAFSKGSGR
+2105 SLGSAFSGGSGR
-2117 FNVGSSGTKADSSTW
+2117 FNVGSSGTKADSSAW
-2132 EENQKKDKTGSKSS
+2132 EDKKKQNNTSPNSS
-2146 SGSSSSGSSKRSSG
+2146 SGSSSSRNSGSSSGGSTRS
-2160 RSSGGSSSGSSG
+2160 SSGGSSGGSSG

-2194 SRATEIAVDNINRA
+2194 SRATEIAVDNIDRA

-2246 GLDPSYISKIQNG
+2246 GLDPSYISKTQNG

-2309 ITDTYDA
+2309 IEKEYDA
-2316 IVDINDSIKSVA
+2316 IVDINDKIKDVA
-2328 DSKISLND
+2328 DSKMSLND

-2348 ANLNNSIKAQEDTYN
+2348 ANINKSIKAQEDTYN
-2363 QLTKKLSDYQKEV
+2363 QLTKKLSDYQKEME
-2376 DSQLS
+2376 SQLS
-2381 SGYLKKGSEAYQA
+2381 SGYLKKGSEAYQS

-2563 RITEEGL
+2563 RITEDGL

-2649 YLDKIISKQK
+2649 YLDKIISKRKEAMTQQK
-2659 NLLDQRKSAY
+2659 DM
-2669 EYEKKV
+2669 
-2675 TSQSN
+2675 
-2680 DINKLKAE
+2680 
-2688 IIALQGSNN
+2688 
-2697 LSDQS
+2697 
-2702 RLRKLQADL
+2702 
-2711 KSAESDL
+2711 
-2718 QDTKRDHAYD
+2718 YD
-2728 MQSQGFDKLSSDLQE
+2728 YSK
-2743 TLDNTEYE
+2743 
-2751 ISHNADKQLEIINS
+2751 
-2765 MLDKA
+2765 
-2770 VSSYQEAYGK
+2770 K
-2780 INSIIK
+2780 INSQ
-2786 NTGWV
+2786 
-2791 GSTDFNNTQSDLGT
+2791 NN
-2805 ETGAKNQNSNASQSQ
+2805 N
-2820 SSANKNPSS
+2820 
-2829 TASGTKTDPINSNS
+2829 INSL
-2843 KANSDLADQLVKPED
+2843 KAQIMALESVNICRICLNAGISL
-2858 TTNRKVAELK
+2858 ELYM
-2868 VSPTSTTLE
+2868 LQRMHE
-2877 EGKSTSITATIRP
+2877 
-2890 NDAANKTLAWK
+2890 
-2901 SSNESI
+2901 
-2907 ATVSNGTVKAKKP
+2907 
-2920 GSCTITATTT
+2920 
-2930 DGSGLSAK
+2930 
-2938 VSIKVN
+2938 IKQNVN
-2944 AKPKPPKPQ
+2944 A
-2953 PKPQPAKTGGD
+2953 
-2964 GIPRVGDV
+2964 
-2972 VTFTGSYYN
+2972 
-2981 DSWGM
+2981 
-2986 APKGSRFSGQ
+2986 
-2996 PGAVVI
+2996 
-3002 DSYTA
+3002 
-3007 REYGGNGRTTGDFKI
+3007 
-3022 HIKSAHDPNYSDL
+3022 
-3035 GWVRLSQISS
+3035 
-3045 YEKGTDRIYGD
+3045 
-3056 QLVWTNENKDTK
+3056 
-3068 HHGVSELIYRKK
+3068 
-3080 DGAFLTPVQDGDSIL
+3080 
-3095 PADFVSNLAALSA
+3095 
-3108 IDPREFGMNV
+3108 
-3118 STTPNLVQTNIP
+3118 
-3130 QNISNVGNVTYHY
+3130 
-3143 DALLNIENVEGNL
+3143 
-3156 DKSAIPDI
+3156 
-3164 QKLLKQSCKYTCD
+3164 
-3177 TLADQYQKLG
+3177 
-3187 HKIIM
+3187 

>member
-1 MAEDFQVKIQAD
+1 MQ
-13 LDTAQVDEKIEK
+13 
-25 LVNKKRT
+25 
-32 IKLDVDINGQNA
+32 
-44 KSITDNIQKGLSKT
+44 
-58 KLDTSNISKKIADSF
+58 
-73 NISDKSVIS
+73 
-82 KIQTQLNEMM
+82 
-92 TSLSK
+92 
-97 TWNGK
+97 
-102 NFDFK
+102 
-107 NASGFYSGMEQM
+107 
-119 AKTVTENAR
+119 
-128 IIKSATGVYDDFY
+128 
-141 NYFNRKKIF
+141 
-150 VSDDLKNAL
+150 LKNL
-159 GTEQYKELLNNNIG
+159 GDLFGSFGEL
-173 KIVRDATKGV
+173 
-183 SIDSIWGEMSNLF
+183 
-196 PEHFSENITNQ
+196 
-207 VDQILYATNLLKK
+207 NLLKNKYGKNSTFDTLSSTLQQSFNESFKVGKNGISEFSTEQIKTK
-220 ARADMDEVFTSSNMT
+220 ASVMGLNDALTKQALSLAND
-235 AQQKGEINNS
+235 AGLYQKAAAGNLTFSKAIELNINNAS
-245 AYVEV
+245 DLVDAWMNSNSEV
-250 LEMSK
+250 LKKYQDSD
-255 NLQNNLQKNIVEA
+255 IVTKIVNSGEKGS
-268 TEAAKTTIKIDV
+268 AAY
-280 QLDKEKIAADIR
+280 
-292 NAIESAS
+292 
-299 SGAGE
+299 
-304 AIKLNLD
+304 
-311 INEEQLLSN
+311 NE
-320 LQSAIRKLT
+320 
-329 TGDESVKVEI
+329 
-339 DVDKS
+339 
-344 DLQSKLNEACKEM
+344 
-357 QIPVQFKIDA
+357 F
-367 DEIASQIKAAVDK
+367 
-380 ITDIELDLK
+380 
-389 VNTNNVKQAVDDA
+389 
-402 VKDKITPEVDPSGI
+402 VKDLID
-416 TQLQEILRNVNSTGQ
+416 NN
-431 QTQNIFQSMGSAFD
+431 
-445 DAFRSTYGVANL
+445 
-457 LQDAI
+457 QD
-462 YKIGDAGRE
+462 
-471 VIGTV
+471 
-476 RELNDSLV
+476 
-484 SLQMA
+484 
-489 TGDDYDTVKNLMQQ
+489 
-503 YNALGQELG
+503 LG
-512 AITTDV
+512 
-518 ASGAD
+518 
-523 AWLRQG
+523 
-529 KSLEQT
+529 
-535 NTLLKDS
+535 DS
-542 IVLSKVSGLDAE
+542 IVELAPKVETTKSAFSGL
-554 ESTQYLTAAMNG
+554 SNYFKGL
-566 YNVAVDNVMGI
+566 
-577 VDKVSKVDLESAT
+577 LAT
-590 DAGGLME
+590 F
-597 AMSRVSTM
+597 T
-605 ANTAG
+605 
-610 VSMDKLLG
+610 
-618 YMASVGEITQQS
+618 
-630 MPTLGTAFK
+630 
-639 SIFARMSD
+639 
-647 IKAQNYEL
+647 
-655 VDDNGTVELLSDVE
+655 
-669 SSLKKVGIDLRKTVT
+669 
-684 EYNSYADVL
+684 
-693 DNLAAKWNTLNQV
+693 
-706 QQNELAKAF
+706 
-715 AGTRQQEVFRTLMEH
+715 
-730 YDRAQKY
+730 
-737 AEVAENSAGTAEKKF
+737 
-752 QDNYLSS
+752 
-759 LEAKTNALKASF
+759 
-771 ESLSSSLVSDDM
+771 
-783 YSWALY
+783 
-789 GAKAVTD
+789 
-796 FVEKTNILKGAIA
+796 
-809 GLGTAGSLYAVKQL
+809 
-823 VLGFGS
+823 
-829 AIKEFS
+829 
-835 NLGKAM
+835 
-841 SILKSGT
+841 
-848 GVTSNMSQ
+848 
-856 LLTLTQ
+856 
-862 GLSKSQTAL
+862 
-871 VLSSTELNT
+871 
-880 AQRTAILM
+880 
-888 NRGLSAS
+888 
-895 EAEAELSTM
+895 
-904 GLSAAEGTATA
+904 
-915 TTMSLGSAMKG
+915 
-926 MVATLAANP
+926 NP

-947 AAWQSYNQS
+947 AAWQGYNQS
-956 VEESIQHTKDST
+956 VQESIQHTKDSI
-968 AELQERNQSLDDNI
+968 AEIEERNKSIDDNI
-982 QKVQEL
+982 SKAQEL

-1077 FGNTPTLSLLGNAPE
+1077 FGNTPTLAMLGSEPQKSEYTNS
-1092 KADYKDSDVYKD
+1092 DTYKEM
-1104 ALKRYQNSKTQIE
+1104 LKRYQNSKSQIE

-1127 LKQYTSTSTGQFQ
+1127 LKQYNGVATGQFQ

-1145 ETVTGADEKLNS
+1145 ETVTGADEKLNN
-1157 FLSTVKELKRQFEDE
+1157 FLATVKELKRQFQDE

-1201 EVYQEYL
+1201 EIYQEYL

-1258 KDSVDNIVSRDSGKK
+1258 KDSVDNIVSTDSGKK

-1282 EGIDTASEKTY
+1282 DGIDTASEKTY

-1300 GRGTDKLNNTVLSK
+1300 GKGTDKLNNTVLSK

-1377 ATVSMNQVDDS
+1377 ATVSMDQVSNS
-1388 FSEVNTTIQQAQAN
+1388 FEEVDTTIQQAQAN

-1415 GSGISADNVKAF
+1415 GAGISADNVKAF
-1427 KEMFGDDAARA
+1427 REMFGDDAERA

-1473 DQQEA
+1473 DQQES

-1536 GEEGDMYDSIQG
+1536 GEEGNMYDSIQG

-1565 KFREFVDLMSNKD
+1565 KFRGFVDLMSNKD
-1578 LTNASVDEIVTAYE
+1578 LTNASVDEIVAAYE

-1788 NDGTIPVNADTQD
+1788 EDGTIPVNADTQD

-1819 PAILQVDTSQVDGA
+1819 PAILKVDTSQVDGE

-1923 ADVSTKI
+1923 SDVSAKI

-1962 KVDHSAIDSYDPK
+1962 KVDHSAIDSYDPE

-1995 NKTRNLTYNIK
+1995 NKTRSLTYNIK
-2006 TNGTVPRVNGT
+2006 TNGTAPKVNGT

-2023 AHAAGTASRNW
+2023 AHASGTASRNW

-2105 SLGSAFSKGSGR
+2105 SLGSAFSGGSGR

-2132 EENQKKDKTGSKSS
+2132 EDKKKQNNTSHNSS
-2146 SGSSSSGSSKRSSG
+2146 SGSSSRRNSGS
-2160 RSSGGSSSGSSG
+2160 SSGGSTRSSSGGSSG

-2194 SRATEIAVDNINRA
+2194 SRATEIAVDNIDRA

-2299 TELAE
+2299 TELTE

-2316 IVDINDSIKSVA
+2316 IVDINDKIKDVA
-2328 DSKISLND
+2328 NSKISLND

-2348 ANLNNSIKAQEDTYN
+2348 ASINNSIKAQEDTYN

-2625 IADVKSYQDSLV
+2625 ITDVKSYQDSLV

-2649 YLDKIISKQK
+2649 YLDKIISKRKEALTQQK
-2659 NLLDQRKSAY
+2659 DM
-2669 EYEKKV
+2669 
-2675 TSQSN
+2675 
-2680 DINKLKAE
+2680 
-2688 IIALQGSNN
+2688 
-2697 LSDQS
+2697 
-2702 RLRKLQADL
+2702 
-2711 KSAESDL
+2711 
-2718 QDTKRDHAYD
+2718 YD
-2728 MQSQGFDKLSSDLQE
+2728 YSK
-2743 TLDNTEYE
+2743 
-2751 ISHNADKQLEIINS
+2751 
-2765 MLDKA
+2765 
-2770 VSSYQEAYGK
+2770 K
-2780 INSIIK
+2780 INSQ
-2786 NTGWV
+2786 
-2791 GSTDFNNTQSDLGT
+2791 NN
-2805 ETGAKNQNSNASQSQ
+2805 N
-2820 SSANKNPSS
+2820 
-2829 TASGTKTDPINSNS
+2829 INSL
-2843 KANSDLADQLVKPED
+2843 KAQIMALESVNICRICLNAGISL
-2858 TTNRKVAELK
+2858 ELYM
-2868 VSPTSTTLE
+2868 LQRMHE
-2877 EGKSTSITATIRP
+2877 
-2890 NDAANKTLAWK
+2890 
-2901 SSNESI
+2901 
-2907 ATVSNGTVKAKKP
+2907 
-2920 GSCTITATTT
+2920 
-2930 DGSGLSAK
+2930 
-2938 VSIKVN
+2938 IKQNVN
-2944 AKPKPPKPQ
+2944 A
-2953 PKPQPAKTGGD
+2953 
-2964 GIPRVGDV
+2964 
-2972 VTFTGSYYN
+2972 
-2981 DSWGM
+2981 
-2986 APKGSRFSGQ
+2986 
-2996 PGAVVI
+2996 
-3002 DSYTA
+3002 
-3007 REYGGNGRTTGDFKI
+3007 
-3022 HIKSAHDPNYSDL
+3022 
-3035 GWVRLSQISS
+3035 
-3045 YEKGTDRIYGD
+3045 
-3056 QLVWTNENKDTK
+3056 
-3068 HHGVSELIYRKK
+3068 
-3080 DGAFLTPVQDGDSIL
+3080 
-3095 PADFVSNLAALSA
+3095 
-3108 IDPREFGMNV
+3108 
-3118 STTPNLVQTNIP
+3118 
-3130 QNISNVGNVTYHY
+3130 
-3143 DALLNIENVEGNL
+3143 
-3156 DKSAIPDI
+3156 
-3164 QKLLKQSCKYTCD
+3164 
-3177 TLADQYQKLG
+3177 
-3187 HKIIM
+3187 

>member
-1 MAEDFQVKIQAD
+1 MAEDFKVKIEAD
-13 LDTAQVDEKIEK
+13 LDTEQADQKIEK

-58 KLDTSNISKKIADSF
+58 KLDTSNISKQIADSF
-73 NISDKSVIS
+73 NISDKGVIS
-82 KIQTQLNEMM
+82 KIQSQLNDMM

-102 NFDFK
+102 GFNFK

-141 NYFNRKKIF
+141 NYFNRKKIY
-150 VSDDLKNAL
+150 VSDELKNAL
-159 GTEQYKELLNNNIG
+159 GTEQYKEILNSNIG

-207 VDQILYATNLLKK
+207 VDQIVYAMNLLKK
-220 ARADMDEVFTSSNMT
+220 ARADMDEVITSSGMT
-235 AQQKGEINNS
+235 AQQKSEINNS
-245 AYVEV
+245 AYAEV
-250 LEMSK
+250 LEVSK
-255 NLQNNLQKNIVEA
+255 NLQSNLQKNIAEA

-292 NAIESAS
+292 SAIESAS

-329 TGDESVKVEI
+329 TGDGSVKVEI

-357 QIPVQFKIDA
+357 QIPVQFKIDS

-380 ITDIELDLK
+380 ITDIELDLR
-389 VNTNNVKQAVDDA
+389 VNTNSVKQSVDDA
-402 VKDKITPEVDPSGI
+402 IKDKIEPEVDPSGI
-416 TQLQEILRNVNSTGQ
+416 TQLQNILQNVNGAGRQSQ
-431 QTQNIFQSMGSAFD
+431 SIFQSLGSTFK
-445 DAFRSTYGVANL
+445 DAFSAYSAANL

-462 YKIGDAGRE
+462 YKIGDVGRE
-471 VIGTV
+471 VISTV

-489 TGDDYDTVKNLMQQ
+489 TGDDYDTVKNLMRQ
-503 YNALGQELG
+503 YNDLGQELG

-610 VSMDKLLG
+610 VNMDKLLG
-618 YMASVGEITQQS
+618 YMASVGEIMQPTS
-630 MPTLGTAFK
+630 MSTLGTAFK

-655 VDDNGTVELLSDVE
+655 VDDDGTVELLSDVE

-684 EYNSYADVL
+684 EYNSYSDVL
-693 DNLAAKWNTLNQV
+693 DNLAAKWNTLNDL

-783 YSWALY
+783 YSWALD

-796 FVEKTNILKGAIA
+796 FAEKTNILKGALA

-829 AIKEFS
+829 AMQEFS

-841 SILKSGT
+841 SMLKTGSGA
-848 GVTSNMSQ
+848 TSSMSQ
-856 LLTLTQ
+856 LLELTQ

-871 VLSSTELNT
+871 VLSSTELST
-880 AQRTAILM
+880 AQRTAILV
-888 NRGLSAS
+888 NRGMSAS
-895 EAEAELSTM
+895 EAEAELATM
-904 GLSAAEGTATA
+904 GLSTAEGTATA

-926 MVATLAANP
+926 LFATLAANP

-947 AAWQSYNQS
+947 AAWQSYNQA
-956 VEESIQHTKDST
+956 VQESIQHTKDST
-968 AELQERNQSLDDNI
+968 AELEERNQSLDDNI
-982 QKVQEL
+982 SKVQEL

-1092 KADYKDSDVYKD
+1092 KADYTNSDVYKE

-1145 ETVTGADEKLNS
+1145 ETVTGADKKLNS
-1157 FLSTVKELKRQFEDE
+1157 FLATVKELKRQFEDE

-1208 KNSMLAEG
+1208 KNSMIAEG

-1258 KDSVDNIVSRDSGKK
+1258 KASVDNIVGTDSGKK

-1282 EGIDTASEKTY
+1282 DGIDIASEKTY

-1300 GRGTDKLNNTVLSK
+1300 GRGADKLNNTVLSK

-1331 DTSDVVAGKDALRMA
+1331 DTSDVVTGKDALRMA

-1358 DSAES
+1358 DSADS

-1377 ATVSMNQVDDS
+1377 ATVSMEQVDDS
-1388 FSEVNTTIQQAQAN
+1388 FAEVNTTIQQAQAN

-1460 SEMNKADYLSGLA
+1460 SEMNRADYLSGLA

-1498 LQAQREGILDNIS
+1498 LQSQRQGILDNIS

-1536 GEEGDMYDSIQG
+1536 GEEGDMYDSIQS

-1578 LTNASVDEIVTAYE
+1578 LTNASVDEIVAAYE

-1622 WAHMNEDGSWEINF
+1622 WAHMNEDGSWDINF

-1653 AVQSVLRKLHD
+1653 AVQSLLRKLHD

-1707 DSFSEITDDID
+1707 DSFGEITDNID

-1749 YLVQKQHEAGQNNI
+1749 YLVQKQQEVGHTDI
-1763 VIDAD
+1763 LIDAD

-1776 SDLKSQLEQFRN
+1776 SEIKGQLEQFKN
-1788 NDGTIPVNADTQD
+1788 DDGTIPVNADTQD
-1801 AVNSLQSLYAT
+1801 AVNSLQSLYVT
-1812 KQNLENT
+1812 KQELENS
-1819 PAILQVDTSQVDGA
+1819 PAVMQIDASQVDGA
-1833 LGNAIGKLQEYQNA
+1833 LGDAVGKLQEYQNA
-1847 VEILNAQNTMK
+1847 VETLNAQNTMK
-1858 TQGIDI
+1858 AQGINI

-1893 DDTDFQSKLSNIA
+1893 DDSDFQSKLSNIA
-1906 THPIDVGIGV
+1906 THPIDVAIGV

-1923 ADVSTKI
+1923 SDVSAKI

-1942 VNEEAIVNYTPK
+1942 VNEEAIVNYTPE

-1962 KVDHSAIDSYDPK
+1962 KVDHSAIDSYDPE

-2006 TNGTVPRVNGT
+2006 TSGAAPKVNGT

-2034 GLAHNEPHALVNEL
+2034 GLSHDEPHALVNEL
-2048 KPEAIVRDGKA
+2048 KPEAIVRDGQA

-2105 SLGSAFSKGSGR
+2105 SLGSAFSGGSGR

-2132 EENQKKDKTGSKSS
+2132 EKNQKKDKTNSKSS
-2146 SGSSSSGSSKRSSG
+2146 SGSSGSGSSRT
-2160 RSSGGSSSGSSG
+2160 SSGGSSSGSSG

-2194 SRATEIAVDNINRA
+2194 SRATEIAVDNIDRA

-2288 ADNVAKLEDKI
+2288 TDNVAKLEDKI

-2316 IVDINDSIKSVA
+2316 IVDINSSLQDVA

-2348 ANLNNSIKAQEDTYN
+2348 ASINKSIKAQEDTYN
-2363 QLTKKLSDYQKEV
+2363 QLTKKLAEYQKEM

-2381 SGYLKKGSEAYQA
+2381 SGLMKKGSDAYNSA
-2394 AMKNIQD
+2394 LKNIQD

-2410 TSLLELRDKL
+2410 TSLIELRDKL

-2431 IDGIKR
+2431 IDRIKR
-2437 NSDITE
+2437 NSDAYD
-2443 KYISYLQSQNR
+2443 KYISYLQAQDR

-2485 QAVLD
+2485 QATLD

-2502 IQTLKENTLEL
+2502 LQTLKEDTLEL
-2513 ITDNESLQDSIY
+2513 ITDNESLKNSIY

-2563 RITEEGL
+2563 RITEDGL
-2570 AQVALLQQSIGTAKQ
+2570 AQIALLQQSIGTAKQ

-2614 SKDYREGIQGS
+2614 SKDYREGIQSS
-2625 IADVKSYQDSLV
+2625 ISDVKSYQDSLV

-2659 NLLDQRKSAY
+2659 NLLDQRKSYY

-2688 IIALQGSNN
+2688 IIAIQNSNN

-2728 MQSQGFDKLSSDLQE
+2728 MQSQGFDKLSSDLKE
-2743 TLDNTEYE
+2743 TLENNEYE

-2791 GSTDFNNTQSDLGT
+2791 GSTDFNNTQSDLST
-2805 ETGAKNQNSNASQSQ
+2805 ETGVKNQNSNASQSQ

-2986 APKGSRFSGQ
+2986 SPRGSRFSGQ

-3035 GWVRLSQISS
+3035 GWVRLSQISG
-3045 YEKGTDRIYGD
+3045 YEKGTDRIHGD

-3080 DGAFLTPVQDGDSIL
+3080 DGAVLTPVQDGDSIL
-3095 PADFVSNLAALSA
+3095 PANFVSNLAALSA
-3108 IDPREFGMNV
+3108 IDPLEFGMNV

-3156 DKSAIPDI
+3156 DKNAIPDI

-3177 TLADQYQKLG
+3177 TLADQYKRLG

>member
-1 MAEDFQVKIQAD
+1 MQLKNLGD
-13 LDTAQVDEKIEK
+13 LFGSFGELNLLRNKYGKNSTFDTLSSTLQQSFNESFKVGK
-25 LVNKKRT
+25 
-32 IKLDVDINGQNA
+32 NGISEFSTEQ
-44 KSITDNIQKGLSKT
+44 IKT
-58 KLDTSNISKKIADSF
+58 KASVMGLNDALTKQALSLANDAGLYQKAAAGNLTFSKAIELNI
-73 NISDKSVIS
+73 N
-82 KIQTQLNEMM
+82 
-92 TSLSK
+92 
-97 TWNGK
+97 
-102 NFDFK
+102 
-107 NASGFYSGMEQM
+107 NASDLVDALMSSNSEVLKKYQDSD
-119 AKTVTENAR
+119 
-128 IIKSATGVYDDFY
+128 IAT
-141 NYFNRKKIF
+141 
-150 VSDDLKNAL
+150 
-159 GTEQYKELLNNNIG
+159 
-173 KIVRDATKGV
+173 KIVNSGEKG
-183 SIDSIWGEMSNLF
+183 
-196 PEHFSENITNQ
+196 
-207 VDQILYATNLLKK
+207 
-220 ARADMDEVFTSSNMT
+220 
-235 AQQKGEINNS
+235 S
-245 AYVEV
+245 AAY
-250 LEMSK
+250 
-255 NLQNNLQKNIVEA
+255 
-268 TEAAKTTIKIDV
+268 
-280 QLDKEKIAADIR
+280 
-292 NAIESAS
+292 
-299 SGAGE
+299 
-304 AIKLNLD
+304 
-311 INEEQLLSN
+311 NE
-320 LQSAIRKLT
+320 
-329 TGDESVKVEI
+329 
-339 DVDKS
+339 
-344 DLQSKLNEACKEM
+344 
-357 QIPVQFKIDA
+357 F
-367 DEIASQIKAAVDK
+367 
-380 ITDIELDLK
+380 
-389 VNTNNVKQAVDDA
+389 
-402 VKDKITPEVDPSGI
+402 VKDLID
-416 TQLQEILRNVNSTGQ
+416 NN
-431 QTQNIFQSMGSAFD
+431 
-445 DAFRSTYGVANL
+445 
-457 LQDAI
+457 QD
-462 YKIGDAGRE
+462 
-471 VIGTV
+471 
-476 RELNDSLV
+476 
-484 SLQMA
+484 
-489 TGDDYDTVKNLMQQ
+489 
-503 YNALGQELG
+503 LG
-512 AITTDV
+512 
-518 ASGAD
+518 
-523 AWLRQG
+523 
-529 KSLEQT
+529 
-535 NTLLKDS
+535 DS
-542 IVLSKVSGLDAE
+542 IVELVPKVETTKSAFSGL
-554 ESTQYLTAAMNG
+554 SNYFKGL
-566 YNVAVDNVMGI
+566 
-577 VDKVSKVDLESAT
+577 LAT
-590 DAGGLME
+590 F
-597 AMSRVSTM
+597 T
-605 ANTAG
+605 
-610 VSMDKLLG
+610 
-618 YMASVGEITQQS
+618 
-630 MPTLGTAFK
+630 
-639 SIFARMSD
+639 
-647 IKAQNYEL
+647 
-655 VDDNGTVELLSDVE
+655 
-669 SSLKKVGIDLRKTVT
+669 
-684 EYNSYADVL
+684 
-693 DNLAAKWNTLNQV
+693 
-706 QQNELAKAF
+706 
-715 AGTRQQEVFRTLMEH
+715 
-730 YDRAQKY
+730 
-737 AEVAENSAGTAEKKF
+737 
-752 QDNYLSS
+752 
-759 LEAKTNALKASF
+759 
-771 ESLSSSLVSDDM
+771 
-783 YSWALY
+783 
-789 GAKAVTD
+789 
-796 FVEKTNILKGAIA
+796 
-809 GLGTAGSLYAVKQL
+809 
-823 VLGFGS
+823 
-829 AIKEFS
+829 
-835 NLGKAM
+835 
-841 SILKSGT
+841 
-848 GVTSNMSQ
+848 
-856 LLTLTQ
+856 
-862 GLSKSQTAL
+862 
-871 VLSSTELNT
+871 
-880 AQRTAILM
+880 
-888 NRGLSAS
+888 
-895 EAEAELSTM
+895 
-904 GLSAAEGTATA
+904 
-915 TTMSLGSAMKG
+915 
-926 MVATLAANP
+926 NP

-947 AAWQSYNQS
+947 AAWQGYNQS
-956 VEESIQHTKDST
+956 VQESIQHTKDSI
-968 AELQERNQSLDDNI
+968 EEIEERNKSIDDNI
-982 QKVQEL
+982 SKAQEL

-1000 EAYNTKS
+1000 EAYNAKS

-1035 EQIEKMQQLK
+1035 DQIEKMQQLK

-1077 FGNTPTLSLLGNAPE
+1077 FGNTPTLAMLGSEPQKSEYTNS
-1092 KADYKDSDVYKD
+1092 DTYKEM
-1104 ALKRYQNSKTQIE
+1104 LKRYRNSKSQIE

-1157 FLSTVKELKRQFEDE
+1157 FLATVKELKRQFEDE

-1247 VEAAKTALDGV
+1247 VEEAKTALDGV
-1258 KDSVDNIVSRDSGKK
+1258 KASVDNIVSRDSGKK

-1282 EGIDTASEKTY
+1282 DGIDTASEKTY

-1300 GRGTDKLNNTVLSK
+1300 GKGTDKLNNTVLSK

-1346 VNEAMDLGIVSD
+1346 VNEAMDLDIVSD

-1408 IMSESVS
+1408 IISESVS
-1415 GSGISADNVKAF
+1415 GAGISADNVKAF

-1536 GEEGDMYDSIQG
+1536 GEEGNMYDSIQG

-1578 LTNASVDEIVTAYE
+1578 LTNASVDEIVAAYE

-1707 DSFSEITDDID
+1707 DSFGEITDDID
-1718 KVKEYIQQIN
+1718 KVKEYIQQVN

-1749 YLVQKQHEAGQNNI
+1749 YLVQKQQEAGQNNI

-1788 NDGTIPVNADTQD
+1788 DDGTIPVNADTQD

-1819 PAILQVDTSQVDGA
+1819 PAILQVDTSQVDGE

-1962 KVDHSAIDSYDPK
+1962 KVDHSAIDSYDPE

-1995 NKTRNLTYNIK
+1995 NKTRSLTYNIK
-2006 TNGTVPRVNGT
+2006 TNGT

-2105 SLGSAFSKGSGR
+2105 SLGSAFSGGSGR

-2132 EENQKKDKTGSKSS
+2132 EDKKKQNNTSHNSS
-2146 SGSSSSGSSKRSSG
+2146 SGSSSSGNSGTSSG
-2160 RSSGGSSSGSSG
+2160 GSTRSSSGGSSGGSSG

-2194 SRATEIAVDNINRA
+2194 SRATEIAVDNIDRA

-2309 ITDTYDA
+2309 IEKEYDA
-2316 IVDINDSIKSVA
+2316 IVDINDKIKDVA
-2328 DSKISLND
+2328 DSKMSLND

-2348 ANLNNSIKAQEDTYN
+2348 ANINKSIKAQEDTYN
-2363 QLTKKLSDYQKEV
+2363 QLTKKLSDYQKEME
-2376 DSQLS
+2376 SQLS
-2381 SGYLKKGSEAYQA
+2381 SGYLKKGSEAYQS

-2563 RITEEGL
+2563 RITEDGL
-2570 AQVALLQQSIGTAKQ
+2570 AQIALLQQSIGTAKQ

-2649 YLDKIISKQK
+2649 YLTSIVTKRQEALQAKADYYSYDKSISKK
-2659 NLLDQRKSAY
+2659 
-2669 EYEKKV
+2669 
-2675 TSQSN
+2675 SN
-2680 DINKLKAE
+2680 DINVIKAQ
-2688 IIALQGSNN
+2688 IMALEG
-2697 LSDQS
+2697 
-2702 RLRKLQADL
+2702 
-2711 KSAESDL
+2711 
-2718 QDTKRDHAYD
+2718 
-2728 MQSQGFDKLSSDLQE
+2728 
-2743 TLDNTEYE
+2743 
-2751 ISHNADKQLEIINS
+2751 
-2765 MLDKA
+2765 
-2770 VSSYQEAYGK
+2770 
-2780 INSIIK
+2780 
-2786 NTGWV
+2786 
-2791 GSTDFNNTQSDLGT
+2791 
-2805 ETGAKNQNSNASQSQ
+2805 
-2820 SSANKNPSS
+2820 
-2829 TASGTKTDPINSNS
+2829 
-2843 KANSDLADQLVKPED
+2843 VK
-2858 TTNRKVAELK
+2858 
-2868 VSPTSTTLE
+2868 
-2877 EGKSTSITATIRP
+2877 
-2890 NDAANKTLAWK
+2890 
-2901 SSNESI
+2901 
-2907 ATVSNGTVKAKKP
+2907 
-2920 GSCTITATTT
+2920 
-2930 DGSGLSAK
+2930 
-2938 VSIKVN
+2938 
-2944 AKPKPPKPQ
+2944 
-2953 PKPQPAKTGGD
+2953 
-2964 GIPRVGDV
+2964 
-2972 VTFTGSYYN
+2972 Y
-2981 DSWGM
+2981 
-2986 APKGSRFSGQ
+2986 
-2996 PGAVVI
+2996 
-3002 DSYTA
+3002 
-3007 REYGGNGRTTGDFKI
+3007 
-3022 HIKSAHDPNYSDL
+3022 
-3035 GWVRLSQISS
+3035 
-3045 YEKGTDRIYGD
+3045 
-3056 QLVWTNENKDTK
+3056 
-3068 HHGVSELIYRKK
+3068 
-3080 DGAFLTPVQDGDSIL
+3080 
-3095 PADFVSNLAALSA
+3095 
-3108 IDPREFGMNV
+3108 
-3118 STTPNLVQTNIP
+3118 
-3130 QNISNVGNVTYHY
+3130 
-3143 DALLNIENVEGNL
+3143 LLL
-3156 DKSAIPDI
+3156 
-3164 QKLLKQSCKYTCD
+3164 
-3177 TLADQYQKLG
+3177 
-3187 HKIIM
+3187 

>member
-1 MAEDFQVKIQAD
+1 MQLKNLGD
-13 LDTAQVDEKIEK
+13 LFGSFGELNLLRNKYGKNSTFDTLSSTLQQSFNESFKVGK
-25 LVNKKRT
+25 
-32 IKLDVDINGQNA
+32 NGISEFSTEQ
-44 KSITDNIQKGLSKT
+44 IKT
-58 KLDTSNISKKIADSF
+58 KASVMGLNDALTKQALSLANDAGLYQKAAAGNLTFSKAIELNI
-73 NISDKSVIS
+73 N
-82 KIQTQLNEMM
+82 
-92 TSLSK
+92 
-97 TWNGK
+97 
-102 NFDFK
+102 
-107 NASGFYSGMEQM
+107 NAS
-119 AKTVTENAR
+119 
-128 IIKSATGVYDDFY
+128 
-141 NYFNRKKIF
+141 
-150 VSDDLKNAL
+150 DLVDAL
-159 GTEQYKELLNNNIG
+159 
-173 KIVRDATKGV
+173 
-183 SIDSIWGEMSNLF
+183 MSSN
-196 PEHFSENITNQ
+196 SE
-207 VDQILYATNLLKK
+207 VLKK
-220 ARADMDEVFTSSNMT
+220 YQD
-235 AQQKGEINNS
+235 NNV
-245 AYVEV
+245 A
-250 LEMSK
+250 
-255 NLQNNLQKNIVEA
+255 
-268 TEAAKTTIKIDV
+268 
-280 QLDKEKIAADIR
+280 
-292 NAIESAS
+292 NAIANSGEKGSA
-299 SGAGE
+299 AY
-304 AIKLNLD
+304 
-311 INEEQLLSN
+311 NE
-320 LQSAIRKLT
+320 
-329 TGDESVKVEI
+329 
-339 DVDKS
+339 
-344 DLQSKLNEACKEM
+344 
-357 QIPVQFKIDA
+357 F
-367 DEIASQIKAAVDK
+367 
-380 ITDIELDLK
+380 
-389 VNTNNVKQAVDDA
+389 
-402 VKDKITPEVDPSGI
+402 VKDLID
-416 TQLQEILRNVNSTGQ
+416 NN
-431 QTQNIFQSMGSAFD
+431 
-445 DAFRSTYGVANL
+445 
-457 LQDAI
+457 QD
-462 YKIGDAGRE
+462 
-471 VIGTV
+471 
-476 RELNDSLV
+476 
-484 SLQMA
+484 
-489 TGDDYDTVKNLMQQ
+489 
-503 YNALGQELG
+503 LG
-512 AITTDV
+512 
-518 ASGAD
+518 
-523 AWLRQG
+523 
-529 KSLEQT
+529 
-535 NTLLKDS
+535 DS
-542 IVLSKVSGLDAE
+542 IVELVPKVETTKSAFSGL
-554 ESTQYLTAAMNG
+554 SNYFKGL
-566 YNVAVDNVMGI
+566 
-577 VDKVSKVDLESAT
+577 LAT
-590 DAGGLME
+590 F
-597 AMSRVSTM
+597 T
-605 ANTAG
+605 
-610 VSMDKLLG
+610 
-618 YMASVGEITQQS
+618 
-630 MPTLGTAFK
+630 
-639 SIFARMSD
+639 
-647 IKAQNYEL
+647 
-655 VDDNGTVELLSDVE
+655 
-669 SSLKKVGIDLRKTVT
+669 
-684 EYNSYADVL
+684 
-693 DNLAAKWNTLNQV
+693 
-706 QQNELAKAF
+706 
-715 AGTRQQEVFRTLMEH
+715 
-730 YDRAQKY
+730 
-737 AEVAENSAGTAEKKF
+737 
-752 QDNYLSS
+752 
-759 LEAKTNALKASF
+759 
-771 ESLSSSLVSDDM
+771 
-783 YSWALY
+783 
-789 GAKAVTD
+789 
-796 FVEKTNILKGAIA
+796 
-809 GLGTAGSLYAVKQL
+809 
-823 VLGFGS
+823 
-829 AIKEFS
+829 
-835 NLGKAM
+835 
-841 SILKSGT
+841 
-848 GVTSNMSQ
+848 
-856 LLTLTQ
+856 
-862 GLSKSQTAL
+862 
-871 VLSSTELNT
+871 
-880 AQRTAILM
+880 
-888 NRGLSAS
+888 
-895 EAEAELSTM
+895 
-904 GLSAAEGTATA
+904 
-915 TTMSLGSAMKG
+915 
-926 MVATLAANP
+926 NP

-947 AAWQSYNQS
+947 AAWQGYNQS
-956 VEESIQHTKDST
+956 VKESIQHTKDSI
-968 AELQERNQSLDDNI
+968 AEIEERNKSIDDNI
-982 QKVQEL
+982 SKAQEL

-1000 EAYNTKS
+1000 EAYNAKS

-1077 FGNTPTLSLLGNAPE
+1077 FGNTPTLAMLGSEPQKSEYTNS
-1092 KADYKDSDVYKD
+1092 DTYKEM
-1104 ALKRYQNSKTQIE
+1104 LKRYQNSKTQIE

-1157 FLSTVKELKRQFEDE
+1157 FLATVKELKRQFEDE

-1247 VEAAKTALDGV
+1247 VEEAKTALDGV
-1258 KDSVDNIVSRDSGKK
+1258 KASVDNIVSTDSGKK

-1282 EGIDTASEKTY
+1282 EGIDTASEKIY

-1377 ATVSMNQVDDS
+1377 ATVSMDQVDDS

-1536 GEEGDMYDSIQG
+1536 GEEGNMYDSIQG

-1578 LTNASVDEIVTAYE
+1578 LTNASVDEIVAAYE

-1622 WAHMNEDGSWEINF
+1622 WAHMNEDGSWDINF

-1718 KVKEYIQQIN
+1718 KVKEYIQQVN

-1749 YLVQKQHEAGQNNI
+1749 YLVQKQYEAGQNNI

-1788 NDGTIPVNADTQD
+1788 EDGTIPVNADTQD

-1819 PAILQVDTSQVDGA
+1819 PAILQVDTSQIDGE

-1923 ADVSTKI
+1923 ADVSAKI

-1962 KVDHSAIDSYDPK
+1962 KVNHSAIDSYDPK

-1995 NKTRNLTYNIK
+1995 NKTRSLTYNIK

-2105 SLGSAFSKGSGR
+2105 SLGSAFSGGSGR

-2132 EENQKKDKTGSKSS
+2132 EDKKKQNNTSHNS
-2146 SGSSSSGSSKRSSG
+2146 
-2160 RSSGGSSSGSSG
+2160 SSGGSSRRNSGTSSGGSTRSSSGGSSG

-2194 SRATEIAVDNINRA
+2194 SRATEIAVDNIDRA

-2279 DYYSKYESA
+2279 DYYNKYESA

-2309 ITDTYDA
+2309 IEKEYDA
-2316 IVDINDSIKSVA
+2316 IVDINDKIKDVA
-2328 DSKISLND
+2328 NSKISLND

-2348 ANLNNSIKAQEDTYN
+2348 TNLNNSIKAQEDTYN
-2363 QLTKKLSDYQKEV
+2363 QLTKKLSDYQKEME
-2376 DSQLS
+2376 SQLS
-2381 SGYLKKGSEAYQA
+2381 SGYLKKGSEAYQV

-2563 RITEEGL
+2563 RITEDGL

-2649 YLDKIISKQK
+2649 YLDKIISKRKEAMTQQK
-2659 NLLDQRKSAY
+2659 DM
-2669 EYEKKV
+2669 
-2675 TSQSN
+2675 
-2680 DINKLKAE
+2680 
-2688 IIALQGSNN
+2688 
-2697 LSDQS
+2697 
-2702 RLRKLQADL
+2702 
-2711 KSAESDL
+2711 
-2718 QDTKRDHAYD
+2718 YD
-2728 MQSQGFDKLSSDLQE
+2728 YSK
-2743 TLDNTEYE
+2743 
-2751 ISHNADKQLEIINS
+2751 
-2765 MLDKA
+2765 
-2770 VSSYQEAYGK
+2770 K
-2780 INSIIK
+2780 INSQ
-2786 NTGWV
+2786 
-2791 GSTDFNNTQSDLGT
+2791 NN
-2805 ETGAKNQNSNASQSQ
+2805 N
-2820 SSANKNPSS
+2820 
-2829 TASGTKTDPINSNS
+2829 INSL
-2843 KANSDLADQLVKPED
+2843 KAQIMALESVNICRICLNAGISL
-2858 TTNRKVAELK
+2858 ELYM
-2868 VSPTSTTLE
+2868 LQRMHE
-2877 EGKSTSITATIRP
+2877 
-2890 NDAANKTLAWK
+2890 
-2901 SSNESI
+2901 
-2907 ATVSNGTVKAKKP
+2907 
-2920 GSCTITATTT
+2920 
-2930 DGSGLSAK
+2930 
-2938 VSIKVN
+2938 IKQNVN
-2944 AKPKPPKPQ
+2944 A
-2953 PKPQPAKTGGD
+2953 
-2964 GIPRVGDV
+2964 
-2972 VTFTGSYYN
+2972 
-2981 DSWGM
+2981 
-2986 APKGSRFSGQ
+2986 
-2996 PGAVVI
+2996 
-3002 DSYTA
+3002 
-3007 REYGGNGRTTGDFKI
+3007 
-3022 HIKSAHDPNYSDL
+3022 
-3035 GWVRLSQISS
+3035 
-3045 YEKGTDRIYGD
+3045 
-3056 QLVWTNENKDTK
+3056 
-3068 HHGVSELIYRKK
+3068 
-3080 DGAFLTPVQDGDSIL
+3080 
-3095 PADFVSNLAALSA
+3095 
-3108 IDPREFGMNV
+3108 
-3118 STTPNLVQTNIP
+3118 
-3130 QNISNVGNVTYHY
+3130 
-3143 DALLNIENVEGNL
+3143 
-3156 DKSAIPDI
+3156 
-3164 QKLLKQSCKYTCD
+3164 
-3177 TLADQYQKLG
+3177 
-3187 HKIIM
+3187 

>member
-1 MAEDFQVKIQAD
+1 LSLKKASIGKDLLSIADQVISASSSKDRVAD
-13 LDTAQVDEKIEK
+13 AI
-25 LVNKKRT
+25 
-32 IKLDVDINGQNA
+32 
-44 KSITDNIQKGLSKT
+44 KGLSNVT
-58 KLDTSNISKKIADSF
+58 DIAKVFYSAD
-73 NISDKSVIS
+73 ISD
-82 KIQTQLNEMM
+82 E
-92 TSLSK
+92 
-97 TWNGK
+97 
-102 NFDFK
+102 F
-107 NASGFYSGMEQM
+107 
-119 AKTVTENAR
+119 
-128 IIKSATGVYDDFY
+128 
-141 NYFNRKKIF
+141 
-150 VSDDLKNAL
+150 
-159 GTEQYKELLNNNIG
+159 
-173 KIVRDATKGV
+173 
-183 SIDSIWGEMSNLF
+183 
-196 PEHFSENITNQ
+196 
-207 VDQILYATNLLKK
+207 
-220 ARADMDEVFTSSNMT
+220 
-235 AQQKGEINNS
+235 
-245 AYVEV
+245 
-250 LEMSK
+250 
-255 NLQNNLQKNIVEA
+255 
-268 TEAAKTTIKIDV
+268 AA
-280 QLDKEKIAADIR
+280 A
-292 NAIESAS
+292 
-299 SGAGE
+299 
-304 AIKLNLD
+304 
-311 INEEQLLSN
+311 
-320 LQSAIRKLT
+320 
-329 TGDESVKVEI
+329 
-339 DVDKS
+339 
-344 DLQSKLNEACKEM
+344 
-357 QIPVQFKIDA
+357 
-367 DEIASQIKAAVDK
+367 
-380 ITDIELDLK
+380 
-389 VNTNNVKQAVDDA
+389 
-402 VKDKITPEVDPSGI
+402 
-416 TQLQEILRNVNSTGQ
+416 
-431 QTQNIFQSMGSAFD
+431 
-445 DAFRSTYGVANL
+445 
-457 LQDAI
+457 
-462 YKIGDAGRE
+462 
-471 VIGTV
+471 
-476 RELNDSLV
+476 
-484 SLQMA
+484 
-489 TGDDYDTVKNLMQQ
+489 
-503 YNALGQELG
+503 
-512 AITTDV
+512 
-518 ASGAD
+518 
-523 AWLRQG
+523 
-529 KSLEQT
+529 
-535 NTLLKDS
+535 
-542 IVLSKVSGLDAE
+542 
-554 ESTQYLTAAMNG
+554 
-566 YNVAVDNVMGI
+566 
-577 VDKVSKVDLESAT
+577 
-590 DAGGLME
+590 
-597 AMSRVSTM
+597 
-605 ANTAG
+605 
-610 VSMDKLLG
+610 
-618 YMASVGEITQQS
+618 
-630 MPTLGTAFK
+630 
-639 SIFARMSD
+639 
-647 IKAQNYEL
+647 
-655 VDDNGTVELLSDVE
+655 
-669 SSLKKVGIDLRKTVT
+669 
-684 EYNSYADVL
+684 
-693 DNLAAKWNTLNQV
+693 
-706 QQNELAKAF
+706 
-715 AGTRQQEVFRTLMEH
+715 
-730 YDRAQKY
+730 
-737 AEVAENSAGTAEKKF
+737 
-752 QDNYLSS
+752 
-759 LEAKTNALKASF
+759 ALKAADLADNTDDVILKMH
-771 ESLSSSLVSDDM
+771 ELEASSSGLSGLKTAF
-783 YSWALY
+783 SGLAATIGISTTALGIFT
-789 GAKAVTD
+789 GALAAV
-796 FVEKTNILKGAIA
+796 
-809 GLGTAGSLYAVKQL
+809 AV
-823 VLGFGS
+823 GFG
-829 AIKEFS
+829 
-835 NLGKAM
+835 
-841 SILKSGT
+841 
-848 GVTSNMSQ
+848 VYR
-856 LLTLTQ
+856 
-862 GLSKSQTAL
+862 
-871 VLSSTELNT
+871 
-880 AQRTAILM
+880 AQ
-888 NRGLSAS
+888 
-895 EAEAELSTM
+895 
-904 GLSAAEGTATA
+904 
-915 TTMSLGSAMKG
+915 
-926 MVATLAANP
+926 
-935 IFLLTTAVTVGV
+935 
-947 AAWQSYNQS
+947 Q
-956 VEESIQHTKDST
+956 QH
-968 AELQERNQSLDDNI
+968 LQEQIQQTKEDSSVLEKKNKSLDDNI

-988 RDSLDSGTLTEQ
+988 KESLASGTLTEQ

-1035 EQIEKMQQLK
+1035 EQVEKMQQLK

-1053 NDSDNEKNYEKAKKK
+1053 NDPDHEEAYKKVNKA

-1077 FGNTPTLSLLGNAPE
+1077 FGNTPTLAMLGSEPQKSEYTNS
-1092 KADYKDSDVYKD
+1092 DTYKEM
-1104 ALKRYQNSKTQIE
+1104 LKRYRNSKSQVE
-1117 EIQKAAEKAG
+1117 EIQKAAEQAG
-1127 LKQYTSTSTGQFQ
+1127 LKQYNGVATGQFQ

-1145 ETVTGADEKLNS
+1145 ETVTGADEKLNN
-1157 FLSTVKELKRQFEDE
+1157 FLATVKELKRQFQDE

-1247 VEAAKTALDGV
+1247 VEEAKTALDGV
-1258 KDSVDNIVSRDSGKK
+1258 KASVDNIVSRDSGKK

-1282 EGIDTASEKTY
+1282 DGIDTASEKTY

-1300 GRGTDKLNNTVLSK
+1300 GRGADKLNNTVLSK

-1331 DTSDVVAGKDALRMA
+1331 DTSDVVSGKDALRMA

-1388 FSEVNTTIQQAQAN
+1388 FSEINTTIQQAQAN

-1415 GSGISADNVKAF
+1415 GAGISADNVKAF
-1427 KEMFGDDAARA
+1427 KEMFGDDAERA

-1536 GEEGDMYDSIQG
+1536 GEEGDMYNSIQG

-1622 WAHMNEDGSWEINF
+1622 WAHMNEDGSWDINF

-1718 KVKEYIQQIN
+1718 KVKEYIQQVN

-1749 YLVQKQHEAGQNNI
+1749 YLVQKQQEAGQNNI

-1788 NDGTIPVNADTQD
+1788 DDGTIPVNADTQD

-1819 PAILQVDTSQVDGA
+1819 PAILQVDTSQVDGE

-1980 VTYSVVVSG
+1980 VIYSVVVSG

-1995 NKTRNLTYNIK
+1995 NKTRSLTYNIK
-2006 TNGTVPRVNGT
+2006 TNGTAPKVNGT

-2105 SLGSAFSKGSGR
+2105 SLGSAFSGGSGR

-2132 EENQKKDKTGSKSS
+2132 EDKKKQNNTSHNSSSDGSSRRNSGTSSGGSTRSS
-2146 SGSSSSGSSKRSSG
+2146 SGG
-2160 RSSGGSSSGSSG
+2160 SSGGSSSSSDAK
-2172 SSSTKEATEETF
+2172 STTEEVIDFIKIMLSRLSRMTELAT
-2184 DWIEVFLKEM
+2184 DAIE
-2194 SRATEIAVDNINRA
+2194 RAVGLANKQAAAADA
-2208 IGLAQKQTK
+2208 IGKATNEMVHNQRAADAYLAK
-2217 AYDAISKVQQELTAN
+2217 ANSISLSDAYKN
-2232 QQSANKYLQLAANV
+2232 Q
-2246 GLDPSYISKIQNG
+2246 IMNG
-2259 TLDVEKVT
+2259 SINIDTITD
-2267 NEDLKKKIDEYK
+2267 EDLKKKINDFQSY
-2279 DYYSKYESA
+2279 YESYLSA
-2288 ADNVAKLEDKI
+2288 RDNALKLEDKI

-2309 ITDTYDA
+2309 IEKEYDA
-2316 IVDINDSIKSVA
+2316 IVDINDAIKSVA

-2376 DSQLS
+2376 NSQLS

-2546 KSFRDLLNDD
+2546 KSFRALLNDD

-2563 RITEEGL
+2563 RITEDGL
-2570 AQVALLQQSIGTAKQ
+2570 AQIALLQQSIGTAKQ

-2649 YLDKIISKQK
+2649 YLDKIIEK
-2659 NLLDQRKSAY
+2659 RKSALQAKADY
-2669 EYEKKV
+2669 YSYDKSISKK
-2675 TSQSN
+2675 SN
-2680 DINKLKAE
+2680 DINAIKAQ
-2688 IIALQGSNN
+2688 IMALEG
-2697 LSDQS
+2697 
-2702 RLRKLQADL
+2702 
-2711 KSAESDL
+2711 
-2718 QDTKRDHAYD
+2718 
-2728 MQSQGFDKLSSDLQE
+2728 
-2743 TLDNTEYE
+2743 
-2751 ISHNADKQLEIINS
+2751 
-2765 MLDKA
+2765 
-2770 VSSYQEAYGK
+2770 
-2780 INSIIK
+2780 
-2786 NTGWV
+2786 
-2791 GSTDFNNTQSDLGT
+2791 
-2805 ETGAKNQNSNASQSQ
+2805 
-2820 SSANKNPSS
+2820 
-2829 TASGTKTDPINSNS
+2829 
-2843 KANSDLADQLVKPED
+2843 VK
-2858 TTNRKVAELK
+2858 
-2868 VSPTSTTLE
+2868 
-2877 EGKSTSITATIRP
+2877 
-2890 NDAANKTLAWK
+2890 
-2901 SSNESI
+2901 
-2907 ATVSNGTVKAKKP
+2907 
-2920 GSCTITATTT
+2920 
-2930 DGSGLSAK
+2930 
-2938 VSIKVN
+2938 
-2944 AKPKPPKPQ
+2944 
-2953 PKPQPAKTGGD
+2953 
-2964 GIPRVGDV
+2964 
-2972 VTFTGSYYN
+2972 Y
-2981 DSWGM
+2981 
-2986 APKGSRFSGQ
+2986 
-2996 PGAVVI
+2996 
-3002 DSYTA
+3002 
-3007 REYGGNGRTTGDFKI
+3007 
-3022 HIKSAHDPNYSDL
+3022 
-3035 GWVRLSQISS
+3035 
-3045 YEKGTDRIYGD
+3045 
-3056 QLVWTNENKDTK
+3056 
-3068 HHGVSELIYRKK
+3068 
-3080 DGAFLTPVQDGDSIL
+3080 
-3095 PADFVSNLAALSA
+3095 
-3108 IDPREFGMNV
+3108 
-3118 STTPNLVQTNIP
+3118 
-3130 QNISNVGNVTYHY
+3130 
-3143 DALLNIENVEGNL
+3143 LLL
-3156 DKSAIPDI
+3156 
-3164 QKLLKQSCKYTCD
+3164 
-3177 TLADQYQKLG
+3177 
-3187 HKIIM
+3187 

>member
-1 MAEDFQVKIQAD
+1 MQ
-13 LDTAQVDEKIEK
+13 
-25 LVNKKRT
+25 
-32 IKLDVDINGQNA
+32 
-44 KSITDNIQKGLSKT
+44 
-58 KLDTSNISKKIADSF
+58 
-73 NISDKSVIS
+73 
-82 KIQTQLNEMM
+82 
-92 TSLSK
+92 
-97 TWNGK
+97 
-102 NFDFK
+102 
-107 NASGFYSGMEQM
+107 
-119 AKTVTENAR
+119 
-128 IIKSATGVYDDFY
+128 
-141 NYFNRKKIF
+141 
-150 VSDDLKNAL
+150 LKNL
-159 GTEQYKELLNNNIG
+159 GDLFGSFGEL
-173 KIVRDATKGV
+173 
-183 SIDSIWGEMSNLF
+183 
-196 PEHFSENITNQ
+196 
-207 VDQILYATNLLKK
+207 NLLKNKYGKNSTFDTLSSTLQQSFNESFKVGKNGISEFSTEQIKTK
-220 ARADMDEVFTSSNMT
+220 ASVMGLNDALTKQALSLAND
-235 AQQKGEINNS
+235 AGLYQKAAAGNLTFSKAIELNINNAS
-245 AYVEV
+245 DLVDAWMNSNSEV
-250 LEMSK
+250 LKKYQDSD
-255 NLQNNLQKNIVEA
+255 IVTKIVNSGEKGS
-268 TEAAKTTIKIDV
+268 AAY
-280 QLDKEKIAADIR
+280 
-292 NAIESAS
+292 
-299 SGAGE
+299 
-304 AIKLNLD
+304 
-311 INEEQLLSN
+311 NE
-320 LQSAIRKLT
+320 
-329 TGDESVKVEI
+329 
-339 DVDKS
+339 
-344 DLQSKLNEACKEM
+344 
-357 QIPVQFKIDA
+357 F
-367 DEIASQIKAAVDK
+367 
-380 ITDIELDLK
+380 
-389 VNTNNVKQAVDDA
+389 
-402 VKDKITPEVDPSGI
+402 VKDLIDK
-416 TQLQEILRNVNSTGQ
+416 N
-431 QTQNIFQSMGSAFD
+431 
-445 DAFRSTYGVANL
+445 
-457 LQDAI
+457 QD
-462 YKIGDAGRE
+462 
-471 VIGTV
+471 
-476 RELNDSLV
+476 
-484 SLQMA
+484 
-489 TGDDYDTVKNLMQQ
+489 
-503 YNALGQELG
+503 LG
-512 AITTDV
+512 
-518 ASGAD
+518 
-523 AWLRQG
+523 
-529 KSLEQT
+529 
-535 NTLLKDS
+535 DS
-542 IVLSKVSGLDAE
+542 IVELAPKVETTKSAFSGL
-554 ESTQYLTAAMNG
+554 SNYFKGL
-566 YNVAVDNVMGI
+566 
-577 VDKVSKVDLESAT
+577 LAT
-590 DAGGLME
+590 F
-597 AMSRVSTM
+597 T
-605 ANTAG
+605 
-610 VSMDKLLG
+610 
-618 YMASVGEITQQS
+618 
-630 MPTLGTAFK
+630 
-639 SIFARMSD
+639 
-647 IKAQNYEL
+647 
-655 VDDNGTVELLSDVE
+655 
-669 SSLKKVGIDLRKTVT
+669 
-684 EYNSYADVL
+684 
-693 DNLAAKWNTLNQV
+693 
-706 QQNELAKAF
+706 
-715 AGTRQQEVFRTLMEH
+715 
-730 YDRAQKY
+730 
-737 AEVAENSAGTAEKKF
+737 
-752 QDNYLSS
+752 
-759 LEAKTNALKASF
+759 
-771 ESLSSSLVSDDM
+771 
-783 YSWALY
+783 
-789 GAKAVTD
+789 
-796 FVEKTNILKGAIA
+796 
-809 GLGTAGSLYAVKQL
+809 
-823 VLGFGS
+823 
-829 AIKEFS
+829 
-835 NLGKAM
+835 
-841 SILKSGT
+841 
-848 GVTSNMSQ
+848 
-856 LLTLTQ
+856 
-862 GLSKSQTAL
+862 
-871 VLSSTELNT
+871 
-880 AQRTAILM
+880 
-888 NRGLSAS
+888 
-895 EAEAELSTM
+895 
-904 GLSAAEGTATA
+904 
-915 TTMSLGSAMKG
+915 
-926 MVATLAANP
+926 NP

-947 AAWQSYNQS
+947 AAWQGYNQS
-956 VEESIQHTKDST
+956 VQESIQHTKDSI
-968 AELQERNQSLDDNI
+968 AEIEERNKSIDDNI
-982 QKVQEL
+982 SKAQEL
-988 RDSLDSGTLTEQ
+988 RNSLDSGTLTEQ
-1000 EAYNTKS
+1000 EAYNAKS

-1077 FGNTPTLSLLGNAPE
+1077 FGNTPTLSMLGSEPQKSEYTNS
-1092 KADYKDSDVYKD
+1092 DTYKEM
-1104 ALKRYQNSKTQIE
+1104 LKRYRNSKSQIE
-1117 EIQKAAEKAG
+1117 EIQKAAEQAG
-1127 LKQYTSTSTGQFQ
+1127 LKQYNGVATGQFQ

-1145 ETVTGADEKLNS
+1145 ETVTGADEKLNN
-1157 FLSTVKELKRQFEDE
+1157 FLATVKELKRQFEDE

-1201 EVYQEYL
+1201 EIYQEYL

-1247 VEAAKTALDGV
+1247 VKEAKTALDGV
-1258 KDSVDNIVSRDSGKK
+1258 KDSVDNIVSTDSGKK

-1282 EGIDTASEKTY
+1282 DGIDTASEKTY

-1300 GRGTDKLNNTVLSK
+1300 GRGADKLNNTVLSK

-1377 ATVSMNQVDDS
+1377 ATVSMDQVDDS

-1415 GSGISADNVKAF
+1415 GAGISADNVKAF
-1427 KEMFGDDAARA
+1427 REMFGDDAERA

-1460 SEMNKADYLSGLA
+1460 SQMNRADYLSGLA

-1536 GEEGDMYDSIQG
+1536 GEEGNMYDSIQG

-1578 LTNASVDEIVTAYE
+1578 LTNASVDEIVAAYE

-1680 LKTEAQSAKEALD
+1680 LKAEAQSAKEALD

-1718 KVKEYIQQIN
+1718 KVKAYIQQIN

-2288 ADNVAKLEDKI
+2288 TDNVAKLEDKI

-2381 SGYLKKGSEAYQA
+2381 SGYLKKGSEAYQS

-2420 DQIKIDTIQNV
+2420 DQIKIDSIQNV

-2556 AFLDKQG
+2556 AFIDKQG

-2585 KIADYTT
+2585 KISDYTT

-2649 YLDKIISKQK
+2649 YLDKIIKKRQESLNQQK
-2659 NLLDQRKSAY
+2659 TAY
-2669 EYEKKV
+2669 EFQKKV
-2675 TSQSN
+2675 DSQSN
-2680 DINKLKAE
+2680 DINKLKAQYE
-2688 IIALQGSNN
+2688 AIRNSNN
-2697 LSDQS
+2697 ISDQS
-2702 RLRKLQADL
+2702 TAKKLKQQIAD
-2711 KSAESDL
+2711 AEKELSE
-2718 QDTKRDHAYD
+2718 TKRDHAYD
-2728 MQSQGFDKLSSDLQE
+2728 MQSQGFDKLSSDLQDS
-2743 TLDNTEYE
+2743 LDNTEYE

-2791 GSTDFNNTQSDLGT
+2791 GSTDFNNTQSDLST
-2805 ETGAKNQNSNASQSQ
+2805 ETGVKNQNSNASQSQ

-2843 KANSDLADQLVKPED
+2843 KVNSDLADQLVKPED

-2986 APKGSRFSGQ
+2986 SPKGSRFSGQ

-3035 GWVRLSQISS
+3035 GWVRLSQISG
-3045 YEKGTDRIYGD
+3045 YEKGTDRIHGD

-3068 HHGVSELIYRKK
+3068 HHGVSEVIYRKK
-3080 DGAFLTPVQDGDSIL
+3080 DGAVLTPVQDGDSIL

-3108 IDPREFGMNV
+3108 IDPREFGMNI

-3143 DALLNIENVEGNL
+3143 DALMNIENVEGNL

-3177 TLADQYQKLG
+3177 TLADQYKRLG

>member
-1 MAEDFQVKIQAD
+1 MQLKNLGD
-13 LDTAQVDEKIEK
+13 LFGSFGELNLLRNKYGKNSTFDTLSSTLQQSFNESFKVGK
-25 LVNKKRT
+25 
-32 IKLDVDINGQNA
+32 NGISEFSTEQ
-44 KSITDNIQKGLSKT
+44 IKT
-58 KLDTSNISKKIADSF
+58 KASVMGLNDALTKQALSLANDAGLYQKAAAGNLTFSKAIELNI
-73 NISDKSVIS
+73 N
-82 KIQTQLNEMM
+82 
-92 TSLSK
+92 
-97 TWNGK
+97 
-102 NFDFK
+102 
-107 NASGFYSGMEQM
+107 NASDLVDALMSSNSEVLKKYQDSD
-119 AKTVTENAR
+119 
-128 IIKSATGVYDDFY
+128 IAT
-141 NYFNRKKIF
+141 
-150 VSDDLKNAL
+150 
-159 GTEQYKELLNNNIG
+159 
-173 KIVRDATKGV
+173 KIVNSGEKG
-183 SIDSIWGEMSNLF
+183 
-196 PEHFSENITNQ
+196 
-207 VDQILYATNLLKK
+207 
-220 ARADMDEVFTSSNMT
+220 
-235 AQQKGEINNS
+235 S
-245 AYVEV
+245 AAY
-250 LEMSK
+250 
-255 NLQNNLQKNIVEA
+255 
-268 TEAAKTTIKIDV
+268 
-280 QLDKEKIAADIR
+280 
-292 NAIESAS
+292 
-299 SGAGE
+299 
-304 AIKLNLD
+304 
-311 INEEQLLSN
+311 NE
-320 LQSAIRKLT
+320 
-329 TGDESVKVEI
+329 
-339 DVDKS
+339 
-344 DLQSKLNEACKEM
+344 
-357 QIPVQFKIDA
+357 F
-367 DEIASQIKAAVDK
+367 
-380 ITDIELDLK
+380 
-389 VNTNNVKQAVDDA
+389 
-402 VKDKITPEVDPSGI
+402 VKDLID
-416 TQLQEILRNVNSTGQ
+416 NN
-431 QTQNIFQSMGSAFD
+431 
-445 DAFRSTYGVANL
+445 
-457 LQDAI
+457 QD
-462 YKIGDAGRE
+462 
-471 VIGTV
+471 
-476 RELNDSLV
+476 
-484 SLQMA
+484 
-489 TGDDYDTVKNLMQQ
+489 
-503 YNALGQELG
+503 LG
-512 AITTDV
+512 
-518 ASGAD
+518 
-523 AWLRQG
+523 
-529 KSLEQT
+529 
-535 NTLLKDS
+535 DS
-542 IVLSKVSGLDAE
+542 IVELVPKVETTKSAFSGL
-554 ESTQYLTAAMNG
+554 SNYFKGL
-566 YNVAVDNVMGI
+566 
-577 VDKVSKVDLESAT
+577 LAT
-590 DAGGLME
+590 F
-597 AMSRVSTM
+597 T
-605 ANTAG
+605 
-610 VSMDKLLG
+610 
-618 YMASVGEITQQS
+618 
-630 MPTLGTAFK
+630 
-639 SIFARMSD
+639 
-647 IKAQNYEL
+647 
-655 VDDNGTVELLSDVE
+655 
-669 SSLKKVGIDLRKTVT
+669 
-684 EYNSYADVL
+684 
-693 DNLAAKWNTLNQV
+693 
-706 QQNELAKAF
+706 
-715 AGTRQQEVFRTLMEH
+715 
-730 YDRAQKY
+730 
-737 AEVAENSAGTAEKKF
+737 
-752 QDNYLSS
+752 
-759 LEAKTNALKASF
+759 
-771 ESLSSSLVSDDM
+771 
-783 YSWALY
+783 
-789 GAKAVTD
+789 
-796 FVEKTNILKGAIA
+796 
-809 GLGTAGSLYAVKQL
+809 
-823 VLGFGS
+823 
-829 AIKEFS
+829 
-835 NLGKAM
+835 
-841 SILKSGT
+841 
-848 GVTSNMSQ
+848 
-856 LLTLTQ
+856 
-862 GLSKSQTAL
+862 
-871 VLSSTELNT
+871 
-880 AQRTAILM
+880 
-888 NRGLSAS
+888 
-895 EAEAELSTM
+895 
-904 GLSAAEGTATA
+904 
-915 TTMSLGSAMKG
+915 
-926 MVATLAANP
+926 NP

-947 AAWQSYNQS
+947 AAWQGYNQS
-956 VEESIQHTKDST
+956 VKESIQHTKDSI
-968 AELQERNQSLDDNI
+968 AEIEERNKSIDDNI
-982 QKVQEL
+982 SKAQEL

-1000 EAYNTKS
+1000 EAYNAKS

-1077 FGNTPTLSLLGNAPE
+1077 FGNTPTLAMLGSEPQKSEYTNS
-1092 KADYKDSDVYKD
+1092 DTYKEM
-1104 ALKRYQNSKTQIE
+1104 LKRYQNSKTQIE

-1157 FLSTVKELKRQFEDE
+1157 FLATVKELKRQFEDE

-1247 VEAAKTALDGV
+1247 VEEAKTALDGI
-1258 KDSVDNIVSRDSGKK
+1258 KASVDNIVSTDSGKK

-1282 EGIDTASEKTY
+1282 EGIDTASEKIY

-1377 ATVSMNQVDDS
+1377 ATVSMDQVDDS

-1536 GEEGDMYDSIQG
+1536 GEEGNMYDSIQG

-1578 LTNASVDEIVTAYE
+1578 LTNASVDEIVAAYE

-1622 WAHMNEDGSWEINF
+1622 WAHMNEDGSWDINF

-1718 KVKEYIQQIN
+1718 KVKEYIQQVN

-1749 YLVQKQHEAGQNNI
+1749 YLVQKQYEAGQNNI

-1788 NDGTIPVNADTQD
+1788 EDGTIPVNADTQD

-1819 PAILQVDTSQVDGA
+1819 PAILQVDTSQIDGE

-1923 ADVSTKI
+1923 ADVSAKI

-1995 NKTRNLTYNIK
+1995 NKTRSLTYNIK

-2105 SLGSAFSKGSGR
+2105 SLGSAFSGGSGR

-2132 EENQKKDKTGSKSS
+2132 EDKKKQNNTSHNS
-2146 SGSSSSGSSKRSSG
+2146 
-2160 RSSGGSSSGSSG
+2160 SSGGSSRRNSGTSSGGSTRSSSGGNSGG
-2172 SSSTKEATEETF
+2172 SSSSSDAKSTTEEVVDFIKIMLSRLSRMTELATNA
-2184 DWIEVFLKEM
+2184 IE
-2194 SRATEIAVDNINRA
+2194 RAVGLANKQAAAADA
-2208 IGLAQKQTK
+2208 IGKATNEMVHNQRAADAYLAK
-2217 AYDAISKVQQELTAN
+2217 ANSISLSDAYKN
-2232 QQSANKYLQLAANV
+2232 Q
-2246 GLDPSYISKIQNG
+2246 IMNG
-2259 TLDVEKVT
+2259 SINIDTIID
-2267 NEDLKKKIDEYK
+2267 EDLKKKISDFQSY
-2279 DYYSKYESA
+2279 YESYLSA
-2288 ADNVAKLEDKI
+2288 RDNALKLEDKI

-2309 ITDTYDA
+2309 IEKEYDA
-2316 IVDINDSIKSVA
+2316 IVDINDAIKTVA
-2328 DSKISLND
+2328 DSKMSLND

-2363 QLTKKLSDYQKEV
+2363 QLTKKLSDYQKEME
-2376 DSQLS
+2376 SQLS
-2381 SGYLKKGSEAYQA
+2381 SGLMQKGSDSYNSAL
-2394 AMKNIQD
+2394 KNIQD
-2401 FTAKIYDAS
+2401 FTAKIYEAA
-2410 TSLLELRDKL
+2410 TSAIELKNKL
-2420 DQIKIDTIQNV
+2420 DQIKIDVIQYK
-2431 IDGIKR
+2431 IDEFQR
-2437 NSDITE
+2437 NSDRIDAYT
-2443 KYISYLQSQNR
+2443 SLRDAQNET
-2454 DVPENL
+2454 VSESMYQN
-2460 YTDRIDNNNAQV
+2460 RIDNNNGIIEQ
-2472 QQNLKQMEIYRKK
+2472 KQKQREIYLKN
-2485 QAVLD
+2485 QSYFD
-2490 VNSKSYQDYAEK
+2490 VNSKEYQSYADK
-2502 IQTLKENTLEL
+2502 IKELDTDTINLMK
-2513 ITDNESLQDSIY
+2513 DNEDLKDSIF
-2525 ELRFKPLD
+2525 ELRFKNLD

-2563 RITEEGL
+2563 RITEDGL
-2570 AQVALLQQSIGTAKQ
+2570 AQIALLQQSIGTAKQ

-2614 SKDYREGIQGS
+2614 SKDYREGIQSS

-2649 YLDKIISKQK
+2649 YLDKIISKRKEALTQQK
-2659 NLLDQRKSAY
+2659 DM
-2669 EYEKKV
+2669 
-2675 TSQSN
+2675 
-2680 DINKLKAE
+2680 
-2688 IIALQGSNN
+2688 
-2697 LSDQS
+2697 
-2702 RLRKLQADL
+2702 
-2711 KSAESDL
+2711 
-2718 QDTKRDHAYD
+2718 YD
-2728 MQSQGFDKLSSDLQE
+2728 YSK
-2743 TLDNTEYE
+2743 
-2751 ISHNADKQLEIINS
+2751 
-2765 MLDKA
+2765 
-2770 VSSYQEAYGK
+2770 K
-2780 INSIIK
+2780 INSQ
-2786 NTGWV
+2786 
-2791 GSTDFNNTQSDLGT
+2791 NN
-2805 ETGAKNQNSNASQSQ
+2805 N
-2820 SSANKNPSS
+2820 
-2829 TASGTKTDPINSNS
+2829 INSL
-2843 KANSDLADQLVKPED
+2843 KAQIMALESVNICRICLNAGISL
-2858 TTNRKVAELK
+2858 ELYM
-2868 VSPTSTTLE
+2868 LQRMHE
-2877 EGKSTSITATIRP
+2877 
-2890 NDAANKTLAWK
+2890 
-2901 SSNESI
+2901 
-2907 ATVSNGTVKAKKP
+2907 
-2920 GSCTITATTT
+2920 
-2930 DGSGLSAK
+2930 
-2938 VSIKVN
+2938 IKQNVN
-2944 AKPKPPKPQ
+2944 A
-2953 PKPQPAKTGGD
+2953 
-2964 GIPRVGDV
+2964 
-2972 VTFTGSYYN
+2972 
-2981 DSWGM
+2981 
-2986 APKGSRFSGQ
+2986 
-2996 PGAVVI
+2996 
-3002 DSYTA
+3002 
-3007 REYGGNGRTTGDFKI
+3007 
-3022 HIKSAHDPNYSDL
+3022 
-3035 GWVRLSQISS
+3035 
-3045 YEKGTDRIYGD
+3045 
-3056 QLVWTNENKDTK
+3056 
-3068 HHGVSELIYRKK
+3068 
-3080 DGAFLTPVQDGDSIL
+3080 
-3095 PADFVSNLAALSA
+3095 
-3108 IDPREFGMNV
+3108 
-3118 STTPNLVQTNIP
+3118 
-3130 QNISNVGNVTYHY
+3130 
-3143 DALLNIENVEGNL
+3143 
-3156 DKSAIPDI
+3156 
-3164 QKLLKQSCKYTCD
+3164 
-3177 TLADQYQKLG
+3177 
-3187 HKIIM
+3187 

>member
-1 MAEDFQVKIQAD
+1 MQ
-13 LDTAQVDEKIEK
+13 
-25 LVNKKRT
+25 
-32 IKLDVDINGQNA
+32 
-44 KSITDNIQKGLSKT
+44 
-58 KLDTSNISKKIADSF
+58 
-73 NISDKSVIS
+73 
-82 KIQTQLNEMM
+82 
-92 TSLSK
+92 
-97 TWNGK
+97 
-102 NFDFK
+102 
-107 NASGFYSGMEQM
+107 
-119 AKTVTENAR
+119 
-128 IIKSATGVYDDFY
+128 
-141 NYFNRKKIF
+141 
-150 VSDDLKNAL
+150 LKNL
-159 GTEQYKELLNNNIG
+159 GDLFGSFGEL
-173 KIVRDATKGV
+173 
-183 SIDSIWGEMSNLF
+183 
-196 PEHFSENITNQ
+196 
-207 VDQILYATNLLKK
+207 NLLKNKYGKNSTFDTLSSTLQQSFNESFKVGKNGISEFSTEQIKTK
-220 ARADMDEVFTSSNMT
+220 ASVMGLNDALTKQALSLAND
-235 AQQKGEINNS
+235 AGLYQKAAAGNLTFSKAIELNINNAS
-245 AYVEV
+245 DLVDAWMNSNSEV
-250 LEMSK
+250 LKKYQDSD
-255 NLQNNLQKNIVEA
+255 IVTKIVNSGEKGS
-268 TEAAKTTIKIDV
+268 AAY
-280 QLDKEKIAADIR
+280 
-292 NAIESAS
+292 
-299 SGAGE
+299 
-304 AIKLNLD
+304 
-311 INEEQLLSN
+311 NE
-320 LQSAIRKLT
+320 
-329 TGDESVKVEI
+329 
-339 DVDKS
+339 
-344 DLQSKLNEACKEM
+344 
-357 QIPVQFKIDA
+357 F
-367 DEIASQIKAAVDK
+367 
-380 ITDIELDLK
+380 
-389 VNTNNVKQAVDDA
+389 
-402 VKDKITPEVDPSGI
+402 VKDLIDK
-416 TQLQEILRNVNSTGQ
+416 N
-431 QTQNIFQSMGSAFD
+431 
-445 DAFRSTYGVANL
+445 
-457 LQDAI
+457 QD
-462 YKIGDAGRE
+462 
-471 VIGTV
+471 
-476 RELNDSLV
+476 
-484 SLQMA
+484 
-489 TGDDYDTVKNLMQQ
+489 
-503 YNALGQELG
+503 LG
-512 AITTDV
+512 
-518 ASGAD
+518 
-523 AWLRQG
+523 
-529 KSLEQT
+529 
-535 NTLLKDS
+535 DS
-542 IVLSKVSGLDAE
+542 IVELAPKVETTKSAFSGL
-554 ESTQYLTAAMNG
+554 SNYFKGL
-566 YNVAVDNVMGI
+566 
-577 VDKVSKVDLESAT
+577 LAT
-590 DAGGLME
+590 F
-597 AMSRVSTM
+597 T
-605 ANTAG
+605 
-610 VSMDKLLG
+610 
-618 YMASVGEITQQS
+618 
-630 MPTLGTAFK
+630 
-639 SIFARMSD
+639 
-647 IKAQNYEL
+647 
-655 VDDNGTVELLSDVE
+655 
-669 SSLKKVGIDLRKTVT
+669 
-684 EYNSYADVL
+684 
-693 DNLAAKWNTLNQV
+693 
-706 QQNELAKAF
+706 
-715 AGTRQQEVFRTLMEH
+715 
-730 YDRAQKY
+730 
-737 AEVAENSAGTAEKKF
+737 
-752 QDNYLSS
+752 
-759 LEAKTNALKASF
+759 
-771 ESLSSSLVSDDM
+771 
-783 YSWALY
+783 
-789 GAKAVTD
+789 
-796 FVEKTNILKGAIA
+796 
-809 GLGTAGSLYAVKQL
+809 
-823 VLGFGS
+823 
-829 AIKEFS
+829 
-835 NLGKAM
+835 
-841 SILKSGT
+841 
-848 GVTSNMSQ
+848 
-856 LLTLTQ
+856 
-862 GLSKSQTAL
+862 
-871 VLSSTELNT
+871 
-880 AQRTAILM
+880 
-888 NRGLSAS
+888 
-895 EAEAELSTM
+895 
-904 GLSAAEGTATA
+904 
-915 TTMSLGSAMKG
+915 
-926 MVATLAANP
+926 NP
-935 IFLLTTAVTVGV
+935 IFLLTTAVTIGV
-947 AAWQSYNQS
+947 AAWQGYNQS
-956 VEESIQHTKDST
+956 VQESIQHTKDSI
-968 AELQERNQSLDDNI
+968 AEIEERNKSIDDNI
-982 QKVQEL
+982 SKAQEL
-988 RDSLDSGTLTEQ
+988 RNSLDSGTLTEQ
-1000 EAYNTKS
+1000 EAYNAKS

-1157 FLSTVKELKRQFEDE
+1157 FLATVKELKRQFEDE

-1247 VEAAKTALDGV
+1247 VEEAKTALDGV
-1258 KDSVDNIVSRDSGKK
+1258 KASVDNIVSRDSGKK

-1282 EGIDTASEKTY
+1282 DGIDTASEKTY

-1300 GRGTDKLNNTVLSK
+1300 GRGADKLNNTVLSK

-1415 GSGISADNVKAF
+1415 GAGISADNVKAF
-1427 KEMFGDDAARA
+1427 REMFGDDAERA

-1460 SEMNKADYLSGLA
+1460 SQMNKADYLSGLA

-1536 GEEGDMYDSIQG
+1536 GEEGNMYDSIQG

-1578 LTNASVDEIVTAYE
+1578 LTNASVDEIVAAYE

-1707 DSFSEITDDID
+1707 DSFSEITDNID
-1718 KVKEYIQQIN
+1718 KVKEYIQQVN

-1749 YLVQKQHEAGQNNI
+1749 YLVQKQQEAGQNNI

-1768 ASSVDQKI
+1768 TSSVDQKI

-1788 NDGTIPVNADTQD
+1788 EDGTIPVNADTQD

-1819 PAILQVDTSQVDGA
+1819 PAILQVDTSQVDGE

-1962 KVDHSAIDSYDPK
+1962 KVDHSAIDSYDPE

-1995 NKTRNLTYNIK
+1995 NKTRSLTYNIK

-2105 SLGSAFSKGSGR
+2105 SLGSAFSGGSGR

-2132 EENQKKDKTGSKSS
+2132 EDKKKQNNTSHNSS
-2146 SGSSSSGSSKRSSG
+2146 SGSSSSRNSGSSSGGSTRS
-2160 RSSGGSSSGSSG
+2160 SSGGSSGGSSG

-2194 SRATEIAVDNINRA
+2194 SRATEIAVDNIDRT

-2309 ITDTYDA
+2309 IEKEYDA
-2316 IVDINDSIKSVA
+2316 IVDINDKIKDVA

-2348 ANLNNSIKAQEDTYN
+2348 ASLNKSIKAQEDTYN
-2363 QLTKKLSDYQKEV
+2363 QLTKKLSDYQKEI

-2420 DQIKIDTIQNV
+2420 DQIKIDSIQNV

-2563 RITEEGL
+2563 RITKDGL

-2649 YLDKIISKQK
+2649 YLDKIIEK
-2659 NLLDQRKSAY
+2659 RKSALQAKADY
-2669 EYEKKV
+2669 YSYDKSISKK
-2675 TSQSN
+2675 SN
-2680 DINKLKAE
+2680 DINAIKAQ
-2688 IIALQGSNN
+2688 IMALEG
-2697 LSDQS
+2697 
-2702 RLRKLQADL
+2702 
-2711 KSAESDL
+2711 
-2718 QDTKRDHAYD
+2718 
-2728 MQSQGFDKLSSDLQE
+2728 
-2743 TLDNTEYE
+2743 
-2751 ISHNADKQLEIINS
+2751 
-2765 MLDKA
+2765 
-2770 VSSYQEAYGK
+2770 
-2780 INSIIK
+2780 
-2786 NTGWV
+2786 
-2791 GSTDFNNTQSDLGT
+2791 
-2805 ETGAKNQNSNASQSQ
+2805 
-2820 SSANKNPSS
+2820 
-2829 TASGTKTDPINSNS
+2829 
-2843 KANSDLADQLVKPED
+2843 VK
-2858 TTNRKVAELK
+2858 
-2868 VSPTSTTLE
+2868 
-2877 EGKSTSITATIRP
+2877 
-2890 NDAANKTLAWK
+2890 
-2901 SSNESI
+2901 
-2907 ATVSNGTVKAKKP
+2907 
-2920 GSCTITATTT
+2920 
-2930 DGSGLSAK
+2930 
-2938 VSIKVN
+2938 
-2944 AKPKPPKPQ
+2944 
-2953 PKPQPAKTGGD
+2953 
-2964 GIPRVGDV
+2964 
-2972 VTFTGSYYN
+2972 Y
-2981 DSWGM
+2981 
-2986 APKGSRFSGQ
+2986 
-2996 PGAVVI
+2996 
-3002 DSYTA
+3002 
-3007 REYGGNGRTTGDFKI
+3007 
-3022 HIKSAHDPNYSDL
+3022 
-3035 GWVRLSQISS
+3035 
-3045 YEKGTDRIYGD
+3045 
-3056 QLVWTNENKDTK
+3056 
-3068 HHGVSELIYRKK
+3068 
-3080 DGAFLTPVQDGDSIL
+3080 
-3095 PADFVSNLAALSA
+3095 
-3108 IDPREFGMNV
+3108 
-3118 STTPNLVQTNIP
+3118 
-3130 QNISNVGNVTYHY
+3130 
-3143 DALLNIENVEGNL
+3143 LLL
-3156 DKSAIPDI
+3156 
-3164 QKLLKQSCKYTCD
+3164 
-3177 TLADQYQKLG
+3177 
-3187 HKIIM
+3187 

>member
-13 LDTAQVDEKIEK
+13 LDTAQADEKIEK

-107 NASGFYSGMEQM
+107 NASGFYSGMDQM

-141 NYFNRKKIF
+141 NYFNRKKIY
-150 VSDDLKNAL
+150 VSDELKNAL
-159 GTEQYKELLNNNIG
+159 GTDQYKEILNSNIG

-207 VDQILYATNLLKK
+207 VDQIVYAMNLLKK

-245 AYVEV
+245 AYAEV

-416 TQLQEILRNVNSTGQ
+416 TQLQNILQNVNGAGRQSQ
-431 QTQNIFQSMGSAFD
+431 SIFQSLGSTFK
-445 DAFRSTYGVANL
+445 DAFSAYSAANL

-462 YKIGDAGRE
+462 YNIGDAGRE
-471 VIGTV
+471 VISTV

-489 TGDDYDTVKNLMQQ
+489 TGDDYATVKNLMQQ

-566 YNVAVDNVMGI
+566 YNIAVDNVMGI

-618 YMASVGEITQQS
+618 YMASVGEIMQPTS
-630 MPTLGTAFK
+630 MSTLGTAFK

-655 VDDNGTVELLSDVE
+655 VDDDGTVQLLSDVE

-693 DNLAAKWNTLNQV
+693 DNLAEKWSTLNQV

-783 YSWALY
+783 YSWALD

-796 FVEKTNILKGAIA
+796 FAEKTNILKGAIA
-809 GLGTAGSLYAVKQL
+809 GLGTAGSLYALKQL

-829 AIKEFS
+829 AVQEFS

-841 SILKSGT
+841 SMLKTGT
-848 GVTSNMSQ
+848 GVTSSMSQ
-856 LLTLTQ
+856 LLELTQ

-871 VLSSTELNT
+871 VLSSTELST
-880 AQRTAILM
+880 AQRTAILV
-888 NRGLSAS
+888 NRGMSAS
-895 EAEAELSTM
+895 EAEAELATM

-926 MVATLAANP
+926 LVATLAANP

-1077 FGNTPTLSLLGNAPE
+1077 FGNTPTLAMLGSEPQKSEYTN
-1092 KADYKDSDVYKD
+1092 SDVYKD
-1104 ALKRYQNSKTQIE
+1104 ALKCYQNSKSQIE

-1127 LKQYTSTSTGQFQ
+1127 LKQYNGVATGQFQ

-1145 ETVTGADEKLNS
+1145 ETVTGADEKLNN
-1157 FLSTVKELKRQFEDE
+1157 FLATVKELKRQFQDE

-1201 EVYQEYL
+1201 EIYQEYL

-1258 KDSVDNIVSRDSGKK
+1258 KASVDNIVSRDSGKK

-1282 EGIDTASEKTY
+1282 DGIDTASEKTY

-1358 DSAES
+1358 DSADS
-1363 VAKVVDLLT
+1363 VATVVDLLT

-1377 ATVSMNQVDDS
+1377 ATVSMEQVDDS

-1415 GSGISADNVKAF
+1415 GAGISADNVKAF
-1427 KEMFGDDAARA
+1427 KEMFGDDAERA
-1438 LEKTADGYHIN
+1438 LERTADGYHIN
-1449 REELAKLQAQQ
+1449 CEELQKLQAQQ

-1536 GEEGDMYDSIQG
+1536 GEEGKIYDEIQG
-1548 NMESIKD
+1548 NLESVKD

-1578 LTNASVDEIVTAYE
+1578 LTNASVDEIVAAYE

-1622 WAHMNEDGSWEINF
+1622 WAHMNEDGSWDINF

-1669 DLDQP
+1669 DLAQP

-1718 KVKEYIQQIN
+1718 KVKEYIQQVN
-1728 DADLEPEVRTERLEQ
+1728 DAELEPEIRTECLEQ

-1788 NDGTIPVNADTQD
+1788 EDGTIPVNADTQD

-1819 PAILQVDTSQVDGA
+1819 PAILQVDTSQVDGE

-1893 DDTDFQSKLSNIA
+1893 DDTDFQSKLSNIV

-1923 ADVSTKI
+1923 ADVSAKI

-1962 KVDHSAIDSYDPK
+1962 KVDHSAIDSYDPE

-1995 NKTRNLTYNIK
+1995 NKTRSLTYNIK
-2006 TNGTVPRVNGT
+2006 TNGT

-2105 SLGSAFSKGSGR
+2105 SLGSAFSGGSGR

-2132 EENQKKDKTGSKSS
+2132 EDEKKQNNTSPNSS
-2146 SGSSSSGSSKRSSG
+2146 SGSSSSRNSGTSSGGSTRSSSG
-2160 RSSGGSSSGSSG
+2160 GSSGGSSSSSDAK
-2172 SSSTKEATEETF
+2172 STTEEVVDFIKIMLSRLSRMTELAT
-2184 DWIEVFLKEM
+2184 DAIE
-2194 SRATEIAVDNINRA
+2194 RAVGLANKQAAAADA
-2208 IGLAQKQTK
+2208 IGKATNEMVHNQRAADAYLAK
-2217 AYDAISKVQQELTAN
+2217 ANSISLSDAYKN
-2232 QQSANKYLQLAANV
+2232 Q
-2246 GLDPSYISKIQNG
+2246 IMNG
-2259 TLDVEKVT
+2259 SINIDTITD
-2267 NEDLKKKIDEYK
+2267 EDLKKKISDFQSY
-2279 DYYSKYESA
+2279 YESYLSA
-2288 ADNVAKLEDKI
+2288 RDNALKLEDKI

-2309 ITDTYDA
+2309 IEKEYDA
-2316 IVDINDSIKSVA
+2316 IVDINDAIKSVA
-2328 DSKISLND
+2328 DSKMSLND

-2363 QLTKKLSDYQKEV
+2363 QLTKKLSDYQKEME
-2376 DSQLS
+2376 SQLS
-2381 SGYLKKGSEAYQA
+2381 SGLMQKGSDSYNSAL
-2394 AMKNIQD
+2394 KNIQD
-2401 FTAKIYDAS
+2401 FTAKIYEAA
-2410 TSLLELRDKL
+2410 TSAIELKNKL
-2420 DQIKIDTIQNV
+2420 DQIKIDVIQYK
-2431 IDGIKR
+2431 IDEFQR
-2437 NSDITE
+2437 NSDRIDAYTSLKDAQDE
-2443 KYISYLQSQNR
+2443 TVSESMYQN
-2454 DVPENL
+2454 
-2460 YTDRIDNNNAQV
+2460 RIDNNNGIIEQ
-2472 QQNLKQMEIYRKK
+2472 KQKQREIYLKN
-2485 QAVLD
+2485 QSYFD
-2490 VNSKSYQDYAEK
+2490 VNSKEYQSYADK
-2502 IQTLKENTLEL
+2502 IKELDTDTINLMK
-2513 ITDNESLQDSIY
+2513 DNEDLKDSIF
-2525 ELRFKPLD
+2525 ELRFKNLD

-2570 AQVALLQQSIGTAKQ
+2570 AQVSLLQQSIGTAKQ

-2649 YLDKIISKQK
+2649 YLDKIISKRKEALTQQK
-2659 NLLDQRKSAY
+2659 DMYDYS
-2669 EYEKKV
+2669 KKIN
-2675 TSQSN
+2675 SQNN
-2680 DINKLKAE
+2680 DINAIKAQ
-2688 IIALQGSNN
+2688 IMALEG
-2697 LSDQS
+2697 
-2702 RLRKLQADL
+2702 
-2711 KSAESDL
+2711 
-2718 QDTKRDHAYD
+2718 
-2728 MQSQGFDKLSSDLQE
+2728 
-2743 TLDNTEYE
+2743 
-2751 ISHNADKQLEIINS
+2751 
-2765 MLDKA
+2765 
-2770 VSSYQEAYGK
+2770 
-2780 INSIIK
+2780 
-2786 NTGWV
+2786 
-2791 GSTDFNNTQSDLGT
+2791 
-2805 ETGAKNQNSNASQSQ
+2805 
-2820 SSANKNPSS
+2820 
-2829 TASGTKTDPINSNS
+2829 
-2843 KANSDLADQLVKPED
+2843 VK
-2858 TTNRKVAELK
+2858 
-2868 VSPTSTTLE
+2868 
-2877 EGKSTSITATIRP
+2877 
-2890 NDAANKTLAWK
+2890 
-2901 SSNESI
+2901 
-2907 ATVSNGTVKAKKP
+2907 
-2920 GSCTITATTT
+2920 
-2930 DGSGLSAK
+2930 
-2938 VSIKVN
+2938 
-2944 AKPKPPKPQ
+2944 
-2953 PKPQPAKTGGD
+2953 
-2964 GIPRVGDV
+2964 
-2972 VTFTGSYYN
+2972 Y
-2981 DSWGM
+2981 
-2986 APKGSRFSGQ
+2986 
-2996 PGAVVI
+2996 
-3002 DSYTA
+3002 
-3007 REYGGNGRTTGDFKI
+3007 
-3022 HIKSAHDPNYSDL
+3022 
-3035 GWVRLSQISS
+3035 
-3045 YEKGTDRIYGD
+3045 
-3056 QLVWTNENKDTK
+3056 
-3068 HHGVSELIYRKK
+3068 
-3080 DGAFLTPVQDGDSIL
+3080 
-3095 PADFVSNLAALSA
+3095 
-3108 IDPREFGMNV
+3108 
-3118 STTPNLVQTNIP
+3118 
-3130 QNISNVGNVTYHY
+3130 
-3143 DALLNIENVEGNL
+3143 LLL
-3156 DKSAIPDI
+3156 
-3164 QKLLKQSCKYTCD
+3164 
-3177 TLADQYQKLG
+3177 
-3187 HKIIM
+3187 

>member
-1 MAEDFQVKIQAD
+1 MQLKNLGD
-13 LDTAQVDEKIEK
+13 LFGSFGELNLLRNKYGKNSTFDTLSSTLQQSFNESFKVGK
-25 LVNKKRT
+25 
-32 IKLDVDINGQNA
+32 NGISEFSTEQ
-44 KSITDNIQKGLSKT
+44 IKT
-58 KLDTSNISKKIADSF
+58 KASVMGLNDALTKQALSLANDAGLYQKAAAGNLTFSKAIELNI
-73 NISDKSVIS
+73 N
-82 KIQTQLNEMM
+82 
-92 TSLSK
+92 
-97 TWNGK
+97 
-102 NFDFK
+102 
-107 NASGFYSGMEQM
+107 NASDLVDALMSSNSEVLKKYQDSD
-119 AKTVTENAR
+119 
-128 IIKSATGVYDDFY
+128 IAT
-141 NYFNRKKIF
+141 
-150 VSDDLKNAL
+150 
-159 GTEQYKELLNNNIG
+159 
-173 KIVRDATKGV
+173 KIVNSGEKG
-183 SIDSIWGEMSNLF
+183 
-196 PEHFSENITNQ
+196 
-207 VDQILYATNLLKK
+207 
-220 ARADMDEVFTSSNMT
+220 
-235 AQQKGEINNS
+235 S
-245 AYVEV
+245 AAY
-250 LEMSK
+250 
-255 NLQNNLQKNIVEA
+255 
-268 TEAAKTTIKIDV
+268 
-280 QLDKEKIAADIR
+280 
-292 NAIESAS
+292 
-299 SGAGE
+299 
-304 AIKLNLD
+304 
-311 INEEQLLSN
+311 NE
-320 LQSAIRKLT
+320 
-329 TGDESVKVEI
+329 
-339 DVDKS
+339 
-344 DLQSKLNEACKEM
+344 
-357 QIPVQFKIDA
+357 F
-367 DEIASQIKAAVDK
+367 
-380 ITDIELDLK
+380 
-389 VNTNNVKQAVDDA
+389 
-402 VKDKITPEVDPSGI
+402 VKDLID
-416 TQLQEILRNVNSTGQ
+416 NN
-431 QTQNIFQSMGSAFD
+431 
-445 DAFRSTYGVANL
+445 
-457 LQDAI
+457 QD
-462 YKIGDAGRE
+462 
-471 VIGTV
+471 
-476 RELNDSLV
+476 
-484 SLQMA
+484 
-489 TGDDYDTVKNLMQQ
+489 
-503 YNALGQELG
+503 LG
-512 AITTDV
+512 
-518 ASGAD
+518 
-523 AWLRQG
+523 
-529 KSLEQT
+529 
-535 NTLLKDS
+535 DS
-542 IVLSKVSGLDAE
+542 IVELVPKVETTKSAFSGL
-554 ESTQYLTAAMNG
+554 SNYFKGL
-566 YNVAVDNVMGI
+566 
-577 VDKVSKVDLESAT
+577 LAT
-590 DAGGLME
+590 F
-597 AMSRVSTM
+597 T
-605 ANTAG
+605 
-610 VSMDKLLG
+610 
-618 YMASVGEITQQS
+618 
-630 MPTLGTAFK
+630 
-639 SIFARMSD
+639 
-647 IKAQNYEL
+647 
-655 VDDNGTVELLSDVE
+655 
-669 SSLKKVGIDLRKTVT
+669 
-684 EYNSYADVL
+684 
-693 DNLAAKWNTLNQV
+693 
-706 QQNELAKAF
+706 
-715 AGTRQQEVFRTLMEH
+715 
-730 YDRAQKY
+730 
-737 AEVAENSAGTAEKKF
+737 
-752 QDNYLSS
+752 
-759 LEAKTNALKASF
+759 
-771 ESLSSSLVSDDM
+771 
-783 YSWALY
+783 
-789 GAKAVTD
+789 
-796 FVEKTNILKGAIA
+796 
-809 GLGTAGSLYAVKQL
+809 
-823 VLGFGS
+823 
-829 AIKEFS
+829 
-835 NLGKAM
+835 
-841 SILKSGT
+841 
-848 GVTSNMSQ
+848 
-856 LLTLTQ
+856 
-862 GLSKSQTAL
+862 
-871 VLSSTELNT
+871 
-880 AQRTAILM
+880 
-888 NRGLSAS
+888 
-895 EAEAELSTM
+895 
-904 GLSAAEGTATA
+904 
-915 TTMSLGSAMKG
+915 
-926 MVATLAANP
+926 NP

-947 AAWQSYNQS
+947 AAWQGYNQS
-956 VEESIQHTKDST
+956 VKESIQHTKDSI
-968 AELQERNQSLDDNI
+968 AEIEERNKSIDDNI
-982 QKVQEL
+982 SKAQEL

-1000 EAYNTKS
+1000 EAYNAKS

-1068 MTKDDYESF
+1068 MTKDDYASF
-1077 FGNTPTLSLLGNAPE
+1077 FGNTPTLAMLGSEPQKSEYTNS
-1092 KADYKDSDVYKD
+1092 DTYKEM
-1104 ALKRYQNSKTQIE
+1104 LKRYQNSKTQIE

-1157 FLSTVKELKRQFEDE
+1157 FLATVKELKRQFEDE

-1247 VEAAKTALDGV
+1247 VEEAKTALDGV
-1258 KDSVDNIVSRDSGKK
+1258 KASVDNIVSTDSGKK

-1282 EGIDTASEKTY
+1282 EGIDTASEKIY

-1377 ATVSMNQVDDS
+1377 ATVSMNQVSNS
-1388 FSEVNTTIQQAQAN
+1388 FEEVNTTIQQAQAN

-1415 GSGISADNVKAF
+1415 GAGISADNVKAF

-1536 GEEGDMYDSIQG
+1536 GEEGNMYDSIQG

-1578 LTNASVDEIVTAYE
+1578 LTNASVDEIVAAYE

-1622 WAHMNEDGSWEINF
+1622 WAHMNEDGSWDINF

-1707 DSFSEITDDID
+1707 DSFSEITDDVD
-1718 KVKEYIQQIN
+1718 KVKEYIQQVN

-1749 YLVQKQHEAGQNNI
+1749 YLVQKQYEAGQNNI

-1788 NDGTIPVNADTQD
+1788 EDGTIPVNADTQD

-1819 PAILQVDTSQVDGA
+1819 PAILQIDTSQIDGE

-1923 ADVSTKI
+1923 ADVSAKI

-1995 NKTRNLTYNIK
+1995 NKTRSLTYNIK

-2105 SLGSAFSKGSGR
+2105 SLGSAFSGGSGR

-2132 EENQKKDKTGSKSS
+2132 EDKKKQNNTSHNS
-2146 SGSSSSGSSKRSSG
+2146 
-2160 RSSGGSSSGSSG
+2160 SSGGSSRRNSGTSSGGSTRSSSGGNSGG
-2172 SSSTKEATEETF
+2172 SSSSSDAKSTTEEVVDFIKIMLSRLSRMTELATNA
-2184 DWIEVFLKEM
+2184 IE
-2194 SRATEIAVDNINRA
+2194 RAVGLANKQAAAADA
-2208 IGLAQKQTK
+2208 IGKATNEMVHNQRAADAYLAK
-2217 AYDAISKVQQELTAN
+2217 ANSISLSDAYKN
-2232 QQSANKYLQLAANV
+2232 Q
-2246 GLDPSYISKIQNG
+2246 IMNG
-2259 TLDVEKVT
+2259 SINIDTIID
-2267 NEDLKKKIDEYK
+2267 EDLKKKISDFQSY
-2279 DYYSKYESA
+2279 YESYLSA
-2288 ADNVAKLEDKI
+2288 RDNALKLEDKI

-2309 ITDTYDA
+2309 IEKEYDA
-2316 IVDINDSIKSVA
+2316 IVDINDAIKTVA
-2328 DSKISLND
+2328 DSKMSLND

-2363 QLTKKLSDYQKEV
+2363 QLTKKLSDYQKEME
-2376 DSQLS
+2376 SQLS
-2381 SGYLKKGSEAYQA
+2381 SGLMQKGSDSYNSAL
-2394 AMKNIQD
+2394 KNIQD
-2401 FTAKIYDAS
+2401 FTAKIYEAA
-2410 TSLLELRDKL
+2410 TSAIELKNKL
-2420 DQIKIDTIQNV
+2420 DQIKIDVIQYK
-2431 IDGIKR
+2431 IDEFQR
-2437 NSDITE
+2437 NSDRIDAYT
-2443 KYISYLQSQNR
+2443 SLRDAQNET
-2454 DVPENL
+2454 VSESMYQN
-2460 YTDRIDNNNAQV
+2460 RIDNNNGIIEQ
-2472 QQNLKQMEIYRKK
+2472 KQKQREIYLKN
-2485 QAVLD
+2485 QSYFD
-2490 VNSKSYQDYAEK
+2490 VNSKEYQSYADK
-2502 IQTLKENTLEL
+2502 IKELDTDTINLMK
-2513 ITDNESLQDSIY
+2513 DNEDLKDSIF
-2525 ELRFKPLD
+2525 ELRFKNLD

-2563 RITEEGL
+2563 RITEDGL
-2570 AQVALLQQSIGTAKQ
+2570 AQIALLQQSIGTAKQ

-2614 SKDYREGIQGS
+2614 SKDYREGIQSS

-2649 YLDKIISKQK
+2649 YLTSIVTKRQEALKAKADYYSYDKSISKK
-2659 NLLDQRKSAY
+2659 
-2669 EYEKKV
+2669 
-2675 TSQSN
+2675 SN
-2680 DINKLKAE
+2680 DINAIKAQ
-2688 IIALQGSNN
+2688 IMALEG
-2697 LSDQS
+2697 
-2702 RLRKLQADL
+2702 
-2711 KSAESDL
+2711 
-2718 QDTKRDHAYD
+2718 
-2728 MQSQGFDKLSSDLQE
+2728 
-2743 TLDNTEYE
+2743 
-2751 ISHNADKQLEIINS
+2751 
-2765 MLDKA
+2765 
-2770 VSSYQEAYGK
+2770 
-2780 INSIIK
+2780 
-2786 NTGWV
+2786 
-2791 GSTDFNNTQSDLGT
+2791 
-2805 ETGAKNQNSNASQSQ
+2805 
-2820 SSANKNPSS
+2820 
-2829 TASGTKTDPINSNS
+2829 
-2843 KANSDLADQLVKPED
+2843 VK
-2858 TTNRKVAELK
+2858 
-2868 VSPTSTTLE
+2868 
-2877 EGKSTSITATIRP
+2877 
-2890 NDAANKTLAWK
+2890 
-2901 SSNESI
+2901 
-2907 ATVSNGTVKAKKP
+2907 
-2920 GSCTITATTT
+2920 
-2930 DGSGLSAK
+2930 
-2938 VSIKVN
+2938 
-2944 AKPKPPKPQ
+2944 
-2953 PKPQPAKTGGD
+2953 
-2964 GIPRVGDV
+2964 
-2972 VTFTGSYYN
+2972 Y
-2981 DSWGM
+2981 
-2986 APKGSRFSGQ
+2986 
-2996 PGAVVI
+2996 
-3002 DSYTA
+3002 
-3007 REYGGNGRTTGDFKI
+3007 
-3022 HIKSAHDPNYSDL
+3022 
-3035 GWVRLSQISS
+3035 
-3045 YEKGTDRIYGD
+3045 
-3056 QLVWTNENKDTK
+3056 
-3068 HHGVSELIYRKK
+3068 
-3080 DGAFLTPVQDGDSIL
+3080 
-3095 PADFVSNLAALSA
+3095 
-3108 IDPREFGMNV
+3108 
-3118 STTPNLVQTNIP
+3118 
-3130 QNISNVGNVTYHY
+3130 
-3143 DALLNIENVEGNL
+3143 LLL
-3156 DKSAIPDI
+3156 
-3164 QKLLKQSCKYTCD
+3164 
-3177 TLADQYQKLG
+3177 
-3187 HKIIM
+3187 